1 MLFRKFKL
9 LSFLGILVLV
19 AAVTS
24 GLSYWVFTDSS
35 STDSTNQSVSG
46 SGDNH
51 PAQSDGIF
59 ENYSFSKGELG
70 DKYEFYF
77 FPSTL
82 YLELYSN
89 GYEHPEDV
97 FGYNEVQLDD
107 NGNAIINDN
116 GLAKYEVI
124 GDDDDEKE
132 HKIGLYLN
140 KIYMEHRI
148 AQKDN
153 YFGGEYY
160 RPNNW
165 EDAVLEDVVINYD
178 YDMSESDYGTP
189 ATDENSGI
197 TYYYKPALG
206 EAAGG
211 PFFGYSGNTQNRYWL
226 KTEQVSTY
234 YDFLT
239 NSDVINNYSY
249 YLNKDAQIS
258 ETNGYQLFESYDM
271 DNKDFVS
278 KNSSYEYAFFFFF
291 EQDPDGQLGINMDL
305 KSAFV
310 EISNADTNIGRFGK
324 RRQYRNDRLGF
335 WHGLYDLDDPNNS
348 GVLKNQGFGSRY
360 LPIKLTVTG
369 SLNPNQLKHVL
380 PPVMTSASDA
390 YSFFNFYSN
399 VWVYTDPKTGEAPYT
414 TSQDGFTNKAQSSI
428 FDIMKNPSLY
438 ATQEIRDGTTVNV
451 IRLYPLFSSGSNDIG
466 GENMDFVRVAYDY
479 YDNYSGLDKII
490 AETAMTYS
498 TDQIILSNDN
508 NKRLKYLI
516 LNNVYL
522 ESGKYKSIQFN
533 IGIRGLGGSYPSHK
547 LASQYSN
554 DSGTI
559 YEGAI
564 DKIISIYGEGYY
576 TFYMVLKY
584 PESDYGSIQ
593 GDLVG
598 DKKNIITNSEG
609 NGASGTFFNTLNRK
623 NLIYSS
629 TTSDGL
635 IFNNAYSSDTDTDP
649 TFCDI
654 NYKQHPQGDDSY
666 YLYRPALLMFEK
678 VTSLKMI
685 TNVPIP
691 DNDNFTWS
699 EIDDTINSVYDT
711 SKTLIN
717 ASGVY
722 KATEDD
728 FNNDGAKF
736 SPADKIDLTVNNPY
750 IYVIQNVDFRYV
762 NSLYFQIRLGDH
774 YVDNAMTI
782 VTEVPK
788 EQDQYIA
795 FKYGKDQ
802 EGKDLYTIFASQSS
816 LFSSKDNYFIQDVTR
831 TSKDGVQRQGL
842 KLKDTYAKGVYDIM
856 LVGSSVEGNKYTFY
870 MYINRHKLDFIK
882 IFDENPGMTN
892 VINGVTY
899 NANFVNHYNS
909 NTKANL
915 IWQNNFYIGEV
926 LTSSS
931 TGSKGEGSEKLTILE
946 AIEKSIETSIGPNT
960 TDLFALKDAVTQQA
974 IAYYKNGVLYGT
986 NGDTSDGK
994 SIDLFTLLK
1003 NYVLYIEE
1011 VGNAESGT
1019 TTEGYGEGVIT
1030 PPTQNS

>member
-24 GLSYWVFTDSS
+24 GLSYWAFTDSS
-35 STDSTNQSVSG
+35 SADSTNQSVSG
-46 SGDNH
+46 SGENH
-51 PAQSDGIF
+51 PALSDGIF
-59 ENYSFSKGELG
+59 ENYSFSNGELG

-89 GYEHPEDV
+89 GYLHPEDV
-97 FGYNEVQLDD
+97 FGYNEVQFDD
-107 NGNAIINDN
+107 NDNAIINDN

-124 GDDDDEKE
+124 GDDKDEKE
-132 HKIGLYLN
+132 
-140 KIYMEHRI
+140 EHRTGL
-148 AQKDN
+148 D
-153 YFGGEYY
+153 
-160 RPNNW
+160 
-165 EDAVLEDVVINYD
+165 
-178 YDMSESDYGTP
+178 
-189 ATDENSGI
+189 
-197 TYYYKPALG
+197 
-206 EAAGG
+206 
-211 PFFGYSGNTQNRYWL
+211 GYSLQSGE
-226 KTEQVSTY
+226 KVSVSTY
-234 YDFLT
+234 YEFLT
-239 NSDVINNYSY
+239 NNHVINNDSY
-249 YLNKDAQIS
+249 YLNKNAQIS
-258 ETNGYQLFESYDM
+258 KDKGYQLFEDYDKRN
-271 DNKDFVS
+271 NKFVS
-278 KNSSYEYAFFFFF
+278 KNPSYEYAFSPVYK
-291 EQDPDGQLGINMDL
+291 QDADSQLGINMDL
-305 KSAFV
+305 KSAFDDIT
-310 EISNADTNIGRFGK
+310 ETDGMFGK

-335 WHGLYDLDDPNNS
+335 WHGLYDLDDPNNLGEL
-348 GVLKNQGFGSRY
+348 GVPKNQGFGSRY

-380 PPVMTSASDA
+380 PPVMTSASDENS
-390 YSFFNFYSN
+390 YFNFYSN
-399 VWVYTDPKTGEAPYT
+399 VWVYTDPETDEKPYT
-414 TSQDGFTNKAQSSI
+414 TSRDGFTNKAQSKI

-438 ATQEIRDGTTVNV
+438 AMQEKRKDGTTVNV

-466 GENMDFVRVAYDY
+466 DEGLDFVRVAYDY

-490 AETAMTYS
+490 AETPMTYS
-498 TDQIILSNDN
+498 TDEINISTNR
-508 NKRLKYLI
+508 RLKYLI

-533 IGIRGLGGSYPSHK
+533 IGIRGLGGSYKSHK
-547 LASQYSN
+547 LASQQYTN

-564 DKIISIYGEGYY
+564 DEIVSYYGEGYY

-584 PESDYGSIQ
+584 PRWGSCTQ
-593 GDLVG
+593 GELVG
-598 DKKNIITNSEG
+598 KMKDTITNSGG

-635 IFNNAYSSDTDTDP
+635 DFSSEYSSDTDS

-654 NYKQHPQGDDSY
+654 NYAQEEKDWPHRSH
-666 YLYRPALLMFEK
+666 YRPALLMFEK

-691 DNDNFTWS
+691 DNNNFTWS

-722 KATEDD
+722 EATIDD
-728 FNNDGAKF
+728 FNNDGETF
-736 SPADKIDLTVNNPY
+736 SSTGKTDLTLNNPY

-774 YVDNAMTI
+774 YVNDAMTI
-782 VTEVPK
+782 HTEGTK
-788 EQDQYIA
+788 NHYIA

-802 EGKDLYTIFASQSS
+802 NGKDLYTIFASQSS
-816 LFSSKDNYFIQDVTR
+816 LFTSEDNYFIQNATVSD
-831 TSKDGVQRQGL
+831 KDGVPRQGL

-856 LVGSSVEGNKYTFY
+856 LVSSSVEDNKYVFN
-870 MYINRHKLDFIK
+870 MYINRHKLGFVK
-882 IFDENPGMTN
+882 IFDKYPGTTN
-892 VINGVTY
+892 VINGAPY
-899 NANFVNHYNS
+899 DAEFVNHYDS
-909 NTKANL
+909 NTEAKL

-931 TGSKGEGSEKLTILE
+931 KGDGSEKRTILD
-946 AIEKSIETSIGPNT
+946 AIKTSIDSNT
-960 TDLFALKDAVTQQA
+960 TDLFALKDAVTKKA

-986 NGDTSDGK
+986 NGNTSDYK

-1003 NYVLYIEE
+1003 NYVLYIE
-1011 VGNAESGT
+1011 
-1019 TTEGYGEGVIT
+1019 
-1030 PPTQNS
+1030 PMPTSN

>member
-35 STDSTNQSVSG
+35 STNSTNQSVGG

-51 PAQSDGIF
+51 PAKSDGIF

-89 GYEHPEDV
+89 GDTPPEDV

-124 GDDDDEKE
+124 GDDPDEKE
-132 HKIGLYLN
+132 HRKGLYLS
-140 KIYMEHRI
+140 KINQQHRR
-148 AQKDN
+148 A
-153 YFGGEYY
+153 EYNFLSREWY
-160 RPNNW
+160 WPNRW
-165 EDAVLEDVVINYD
+165 EDDGPVKDVVYN
-178 YDMSESDYGTP
+178 MSKYGEAVP
-189 ATDENSGI
+189 DESGI
-197 TYYYKPALG
+197 TYYYPDRYQV
-206 EAAGG
+206 AGG
-211 PFFGYSGNTQNRYWL
+211 NFWDGGNTQYRYYF
-226 KTEQVSTY
+226 KTGEQVWTY

-239 NSDVINNYSY
+239 NDDVINNVSY
-249 YLNKDAQIS
+249 YLNRDAQIDD
-258 ETNGYQLFESYDM
+258 YQLFESYAH
-271 DNKDFVS
+271 
-278 KNSSYEYAFFFFF
+278 AFSPVYG
-291 EQDPDGQLGINMDL
+291 QDADGPLGINMDL
-305 KSAFV
+305 KSAFAD
-310 EISNADTNIGRFGK
+310 ISNKDTNNMYGK

-335 WHGLYDLDDPNNS
+335 WHGLYDLNDPNNFE
-348 GVLKNQGFGSRY
+348 VPKNQGFGSRY

-390 YSFFNFYSN
+390 NSYFNFYSN
-399 VWVYTDPKTGEAPYT
+399 VWVYTDPETGDKPYT
-414 TSQDGFTNKAQSSI
+414 TSRDGFTNKAQSSI

-438 ATQEIRDGTTVNV
+438 ATQETRKDGTTVNV

-466 GENMDFVRVAYDY
+466 GENLDFVRVAYDY

-498 TDQIILSNDN
+498 KEEIILSNEN
-508 NKRLKYLI
+508 RRLKYLI

-533 IGIRGLGGSYPSHK
+533 IGIRGLGVSEQSHK
-547 LASQYSN
+547 LASQDSN
-554 DSGTI
+554 DSGAI

-564 DKIISIYGEGYY
+564 DEIISIYGEGYY

-584 PESDYGSIQ
+584 PKSGNGSIQ
-593 GDLVG
+593 DDLVG
-598 DKKNIITNSEG
+598 DIKNTITNSKG
-609 NGASGTFFNTLNRK
+609 NGESGTFFNTLNRK

-629 TTSDGL
+629 TTSNGL
-635 IFNNAYSSDTDTDP
+635 TFSSAYSSNTNS

-654 NYKQHPQGDDSY
+654 NYKPQDHDK
-666 YLYRPALLMFEK
+666 YRPALLMFEK

-691 DNDNFTWS
+691 DNNNFTWS

-722 KATEDD
+722 KATEND
-728 FNNDGAKF
+728 FNNAGETF
-736 SPADKIDLTVNNPY
+736 SSAYKTDLTLNNPY

-774 YVDNAMTI
+774 YVDDAMTI

-788 EQDQYIA
+788 DQDQYIA

-802 EGKDLYTIFASQSS
+802 NGKDLYTIFASQSS
-816 LFSSKDNYFIQDVTR
+816 LFSSKDNYFIQNATR
-831 TSKDGVQRQGL
+831 TAKDGVQREGL

-856 LVGSSVEGNKYTFY
+856 LVGSSVEDNKYIFN

-882 IFDENPGMTN
+882 IFDKDPGMTN

-899 NANFVNHYNS
+899 DDTYFVNHYNS
-909 NTKANL
+909 NTDANL

-931 TGSKGEGSEKLTILE
+931 TGSTGDESEKLTILE
-946 AIEKSIETSIGPNT
+946 AITRSIGTDT
-960 TDLFALKDAVTQQA
+960 TDLFALKDAVTRQA
-974 IAYYKNGVLYGT
+974 IAYYQNGVLYGT
-986 NGDTSDGK
+986 NGNTSDK
-994 SIDLFTLLK
+994 PIDLFTLLK
-1003 NYVLYIEE
+1003 NYVLYIEPM
-1011 VGNAESGT
+1011 T
-1019 TTEGYGEGVIT
+1019 TS
-1030 PPTQNS
+1030 N

>member
-24 GLSYWVFTDSS
+24 GLSYWVFADSS
-35 STDSTNQSVSG
+35 STVSTNQSVGG
-46 SGDNH
+46 SGENH

-59 ENYSFSKGELG
+59 ENYSFSNGELG

-89 GYEHPEDV
+89 VCKQPENV
-97 FGYNEVQLDD
+97 FGYNEVQFDD

-132 HKIGLYLN
+132 
-140 KIYMEHRI
+140 EHR
-148 AQKDN
+148 KGLD
-153 YFGGEYY
+153 
-160 RPNNW
+160 R
-165 EDAVLEDVVINYD
+165 
-178 YDMSESDYGTP
+178 
-189 ATDENSGI
+189 
-197 TYYYKPALG
+197 
-206 EAAGG
+206 
-211 PFFGYSGNTQNRYWL
+211 YSLQTG
-226 KTEQVSTY
+226 EQVSASTY
-234 YDFLT
+234 YEFLT
-239 NSDVINNYSY
+239 NNHVINNDSY
-249 YLNKDAQIS
+249 YLNRNAQIYKPY
-258 ETNGYQLFESYDM
+258 GYQLFED
-271 DNKDFVS
+271 KDRENNFNS
-278 KNSSYEYAFFFFF
+278 KYSTEYAFSPVYG
-291 EQDPDGQLGINMDL
+291 EDADSQLGINMDL
-305 KSAFV
+305 ESAFG
-310 EISNADTNIGRFGK
+310 IINADYDGRFGK

-335 WHGLYDLDDPNNS
+335 WHGLYDLDDPNNL
-348 GVLKNQGFGSRY
+348 GVPKNLGLGSRY

-390 YSFFNFYSN
+390 DSYFNFYSN
-399 VWVYTDPKTGEAPYT
+399 VWVYTDPNTGDKPYKTSRA
-414 TSQDGFTNKAQSSI
+414 GFTNKAQSSI

-438 ATQEIRDGTTVNV
+438 AMQETRDGTTVNV

-466 GENMDFVRVAYDY
+466 DEGLDFVRVAYDY

-490 AETAMTYS
+490 AETPMTYS
-498 TDQIILSNDN
+498 TDEINISSNR
-508 NKRLKYLI
+508 RLKYLI

-522 ESGKYKSIQFN
+522 ESGKYESIQFN
-533 IGIRGLGGSYPSHK
+533 IGIRGLGGSHQSHK

-554 DSGTI
+554 DSSGTI
-559 YEGAI
+559 YKGAI
-564 DKIISIYGEGYY
+564 DEIISNYGEGYY

-584 PESDYGSIQ
+584 PRWGSCTQ
-593 GDLVG
+593 GELVG
-598 DKKNIITNSEG
+598 DVKNEITNSDGVSE
-609 NGASGTFFNTLNRK
+609 TFFNTLNRK

-629 TTSDGL
+629 TDRDGL
-635 IFNNAYSSDTDTDP
+635 TFRSKYSSDTDS

-654 NYKQHPQGDDSY
+654 NYEQEEKDWPHRSH
-666 YLYRPALLMFEK
+666 YRPALLMFEK

-691 DNDNFTWS
+691 DNNNFTWS

-722 KATEDD
+722 EATVND
-728 FNNDGAKF
+728 FNNDGENF
-736 SPADKIDLTVNNPY
+736 SSTDKTDLTLNNPY

-774 YVDNAMTI
+774 YVYDAMTI
-782 VTEVPK
+782 RTDGPK
-788 EQDQYIA
+788 NHYIA

-802 EGKDLYTIFASQSS
+802 NGKDLYTIFASQSS
-816 LFSSKDNYFIQDVTR
+816 LFTSEDNYFIQNATVSD
-831 TSKDGVQRQGL
+831 KDDVQRQGL

-856 LVGSSVEGNKYTFY
+856 LVSSSVKDNKYVFN
-870 MYINRHKLDFIK
+870 MYINRHKLGFVK
-882 IFDENPGMTN
+882 IFDQYPGTTKK
-892 VINGVTY
+892 INGVPY
-899 NANFVNHYNS
+899 DAEFVNHYNGS
-909 NTKANL
+909 TEATL

-931 TGSKGEGSEKLTILE
+931 TGDGSQKQTILG
-946 AIEKSIETSIGPNT
+946 AIKTSTVTNT
-960 TDLFALKDAVTQQA
+960 TDLFALKDAVTKEA

-986 NGDTSDGK
+986 NGNTNGNK

-1003 NYVLYIEE
+1003 NYVLYIEK
-1011 VGNAESGT
+1011 VPSAESGT
-1019 TTEGYGEGVIT
+1019 TTEGDGEGVIT

>member
-1 MLFRKFKL
+1 MFFRKFKL

-24 GLSYWVFTDSS
+24 GLSYWAFTDSS
-35 STDSTNQSVSG
+35 SADSTNQSVSG
-46 SGDNH
+46 GGENH
-51 PAQSDGIF
+51 PAKSDGIF
-59 ENYSFSKGELG
+59 ENYSFSNGELG

-89 GYEHPEDV
+89 VCKQPEDV
-97 FGYNEVQLDD
+97 FGYNEVQFDD

-124 GDDDDEKE
+124 GDEKDEKE
-132 HKIGLYLN
+132 HRIGLDRYLL
-140 KIYMEHRI
+140 
-148 AQKDN
+148 QT
-153 YFGGEYY
+153 G
-160 RPNNW
+160 
-165 EDAVLEDVVINYD
+165 
-178 YDMSESDYGTP
+178 
-189 ATDENSGI
+189 
-197 TYYYKPALG
+197 
-206 EAAGG
+206 
-211 PFFGYSGNTQNRYWL
+211 
-226 KTEQVSTY
+226 EQVSASTY
-234 YDFLT
+234 YEFLT
-239 NSDVINNYSY
+239 NNHVINNDSY
-249 YLNKDAQIS
+249 YLNRDAQIS
-258 ETNGYQLFESYDM
+258 KDKGYQLFEDHDKRNSE
-271 DNKDFVS
+271 FES
-278 KNSSYEYAFFFFF
+278 KNQSYEYAFSPVYGK
-291 EQDPDGQLGINMDL
+291 EADGQLGINMDL
-305 KSAFV
+305 ESAFV
-310 EISNADTNIGRFGK
+310 DITETDGMYGK

-348 GVLKNQGFGSRY
+348 GVSKNQGLGSRY

-390 YSFFNFYSN
+390 ASYFNFYSN
-399 VWVYTDPKTGEAPYT
+399 VWVYTDPETGEKPYT
-414 TSQDGFTNKAQSSI
+414 TSRDGFTNKAQSSI

-438 ATQEIRDGTTVNV
+438 AMKETRKDGTIVNV

-466 GENMDFVRVAYDY
+466 GEGLDFVRVAYDY

-490 AETAMTYS
+490 AETPMTYS
-498 TDQIILSNDN
+498 TDKINISWDR
-508 NKRLKYLI
+508 RLNYLI

-533 IGIRGLGGSYPSHK
+533 IGIRGLNGSYQSHK
-547 LASQYSN
+547 LASQQKTN

-564 DKIISIYGEGYY
+564 DKIISDYGEGYY

-584 PESDYGSIQ
+584 PKNGNGSFIRRE
-593 GDLVG
+593 LVG
-598 DKKNIITNSEG
+598 DRKNTITNSDGTGE
-609 NGASGTFFNTLNRK
+609 SGTFFNTLNRK

-629 TTSDGL
+629 TDSDGL
-635 IFNNAYSSDTDTDP
+635 TFSNAYSSDTDS

-654 NYKQHPQGDDSY
+654 SY
-666 YLYRPALLMFEK
+666 EQQYRYRPALLMFEK

-691 DNDNFTWS
+691 DDKNFTWS

-711 SKTLIN
+711 SRTLIN

-722 KATEDD
+722 EATRED
-728 FNNDGAKF
+728 FNNDGENF
-736 SPADKIDLTVNNPY
+736 SSADKTDLTLNNPY

-774 YVDNAMTI
+774 YVNDAMTI
-782 VTEVPK
+782 RTEGPK
-788 EQDQYIA
+788 DHYIA

-802 EGKDLYTIFASQSS
+802 NGKDLYTIFASQSS
-816 LFSSKDNYFIQDVTR
+816 LFTSTDNYFIQNATEFD
-831 TSKDGVQRQGL
+831 KDGFPRQGL

-856 LVGSSVEGNKYTFY
+856 LVSSSVKDNKYVFN
-870 MYINRHKLDFIK
+870 MYINRHKLGFVK
-882 IFDENPGMTN
+882 IFDKYPGTTN

-899 NANFVNHYNS
+899 DDTYFVNHYDS
-909 NTKANL
+909 NAGAKL

-931 TGSKGEGSEKLTILE
+931 TGEGSGKPTILD
-946 AIEKSIETSIGPNT
+946 AINKSIGANT
-960 TDLFALKDAVTQQA
+960 TDLFALKDAVTQKA

-986 NGDTSDGK
+986 NGNTSGNK
-994 SIDLFTLLK
+994 PIDLFTLLK
-1003 NYVLYIEE
+1003 NYVLYIEI
-1011 VGNAESGT
+1011 VKSAESGT
-1019 TTEGYGEGVIT
+1019 TTEGDGEGVIT

>member
-24 GLSYWVFTDSS
+24 GLSYWAFTDSS
-35 STDSTNQSVSG
+35 SADSTNQSVSG
-46 SGDNH
+46 SGENH

-59 ENYSFSKGELG
+59 ENYSFSNGELG

-89 GYEHPEDV
+89 GYMHPEDV
-97 FGYNEVQLDD
+97 FGYNEVQFDD

-132 HKIGLYLN
+132 HRIGLDLN
-140 KIYMEHRI
+140 KIYRQYRR
-148 AQKDN
+148 AKYDPLRVKW
-153 YFGGEYY
+153 Y
-160 RPNNW
+160 RPNEW
-165 EDAVLEDVVINYD
+165 EKDGTEKDVVINYNSD
-178 YDMSESDYGTP
+178 MYMSEYYGES
-189 ATDENSGI
+189 ATDESSGI
-197 TYYYKPALG
+197 TYYYPDLYQ
-206 EAAGG
+206 AAG
-211 PFFGYSGNTQNRYWL
+211 FRETQYRYYL
-226 KTEQVSTY
+226 KTGEHVSTY
-234 YDFLT
+234 YKFLT
-239 NSDVINNYSY
+239 NNDVIKNDSY
-249 YLNKDAQIS
+249 YLNKDAQID
-258 ETNGYQLFESYDM
+258 GYQFFESYDKG
-271 DNKDFVS
+271 NNDFNS
-278 KNSSYEYAFFFFF
+278 KNQSYEYAFSPVY
-291 EQDPDGQLGINMDL
+291 EQNPDGQLGINMDL
-305 KSAFV
+305 ESAFG
-310 EISNADTNIGRFGK
+310 ISNSSNNGRFGK

-335 WHGLYDLDDPNNS
+335 WHGLYDLDDPNNNS
-348 GVLKNQGFGSRY
+348 DVLKNQGFGSRY

-380 PPVMTSASDA
+380 PPVMTSASDENS
-390 YSFFNFYSN
+390 YFNFYSN
-399 VWVYTDPKTGEAPYT
+399 VWVYTDPKTGDKPYK
-414 TSQDGFTNKAQSSI
+414 TSRDGFTNKAQSSI

-438 ATQEIRDGTTVNV
+438 ATQETREDGTTVNV

-466 GENMDFVRVAYDY
+466 GEKLDFVRVAYDY

-498 TDQIILSNDN
+498 TETISSNDN
-508 NKRLKYLI
+508 RRLKYLI

-533 IGIRGLGGSYPSHK
+533 IGIRGLGGSYESHK
-547 LASQYSN
+547 LASEYSN
-554 DSGTI
+554 SGTI

-564 DKIISIYGEGYY
+564 DKIISVYGEGYY

-593 GDLVG
+593 DVLVG
-598 DKKNIITNSEG
+598 DIKNTITNSGG

-635 IFNNAYSSDTDTDP
+635 TFSSAYSSDTDIDP

-654 NYKQHPQGDDSY
+654 NYEQKENPDDDNSKSH
-666 YLYRPALLMFEK
+666 YRPALLMFEK

-691 DNDNFTWS
+691 DNNTNFTWD

-722 KATEDD
+722 KATQND

-816 LFSSKDNYFIQDVTR
+816 LFASKDDYFIQNATV
-831 TSKDGVQRQGL
+831 TSKEDVQRQGL

-856 LVGSSVEGNKYTFY
+856 LVGSSVEDNRYVFN
-870 MYINRHKLDFIK
+870 MYINRHKLDFVK
-882 IFDENPGMTN
+882 IFDKDPGLTN
-892 VINGVTY
+892 EINGVPY
-899 NANFVNHYNS
+899 EADFVNHYNGS
-909 NTKANL
+909 TEANL

-931 TGSKGEGSEKLTILE
+931 TGDGSEKTILD
-946 AIEKSIETSIGPNT
+946 AIETSIGTNT

-974 IAYYKNGVLYGT
+974 IAYYQNGVLYGT
-986 NGDTSDGK
+986 NGNTRDDKT
-994 SIDLFTLLK
+994 IDLFTLLK
-1003 NYVLYIEE
+1003 NYVLYIEKVE
-1011 VGNAESGT
+1011 NAESGT
-1019 TTEGYGEGVIT
+1019 ATEGDGEGVIT

>member
-35 STDSTNQSVSG
+35 STDSTNQSVG
-46 SGDNH
+46 GGGENH

-82 YLELYSN
+82 YLELYSS
-89 GYEHPEDV
+89 GYQHPEDV

-124 GDDDDEKE
+124 GDDEDEKE
-132 HKIGLYLN
+132 
-140 KIYMEHRI
+140 EHR
-148 AQKDN
+148 KGLD
-153 YFGGEYY
+153 
-160 RPNNW
+160 
-165 EDAVLEDVVINYD
+165 
-178 YDMSESDYGTP
+178 
-189 ATDENSGI
+189 
-197 TYYYKPALG
+197 
-206 EAAGG
+206 
-211 PFFGYSGNTQNRYWL
+211 GYLL
-226 KTEQVSTY
+226 KTGEQVSTSTY

-239 NSDVINNYSY
+239 NIDVINNDSY
-249 YLNKDAQIS
+249 YLNKNAQI
-258 ETNGYQLFESYDM
+258 NGYQEFED
-271 DNKDFVS
+271 KDKVNNIFDS
-278 KNSSYEYAFFFFF
+278 KNPSYEYAFSPVY

-305 KSAFV
+305 ESAFGIDNT
-310 EISNADTNIGRFGK
+310 ETNGRFGK

-348 GVLKNQGFGSRY
+348 GVPKNQGFGSRY

-390 YSFFNFYSN
+390 NSYFNFYSN
-399 VWVYTDPKTGEAPYT
+399 VWVYTDPQTGGKPYT
-414 TSQDGFTNKAQSSI
+414 TSRDGFTNKAQSSI

-438 ATQEIRDGTTVNV
+438 AMQETRDGTTVNV

-466 GENMDFVRVAYDY
+466 NEGLDFVRVAYDY

-498 TDQIILSNDN
+498 TDEIDLSYRR
-508 NKRLKYLI
+508 RLKYLI

-533 IGIRGLGGSYPSHK
+533 IGMRGLGGSYQSHK
-547 LASQYSN
+547 LASQYSD
-554 DSGTI
+554 DSDTI

-564 DKIISIYGEGYY
+564 DEIISIYGEGYY

-584 PESDYGSIQ
+584 PRWHNGSIS
-593 GDLVG
+593 DELVG
-598 DKKNIITNSEG
+598 NMKDTITNSGG

-629 TTSDGL
+629 TTKDGL
-635 IFNNAYSSDTDTDP
+635 KFSSKYSSNTDS

-654 NYKQHPQGDDSY
+654 NYQQQDHDS
-666 YLYRPALLMFEK
+666 YRPALLMFEK

-691 DNDNFTWS
+691 DNNNFTWS

-717 ASGVY
+717 AGGVY
-722 KATEDD
+722 EARRDD
-728 FNNDGAKF
+728 FDNDGEGF
-736 SPADKIDLTVNNPY
+736 SSTDKTDLTLNNPY

-774 YVDNAMTI
+774 YVNDAMTI

-788 EQDQYIA
+788 DQDQYIA

-802 EGKDLYTIFASQSS
+802 NGIDLYTIFASQSS
-816 LFSSKDNYFIQDVTR
+816 LFTSKDNYFIQNATVSD
-831 TSKDGVQRQGL
+831 KDGVPRQGL

-856 LVGSSVEGNKYTFY
+856 LVGSSVEDNRYVFN
-870 MYINRHKLDFIK
+870 MYINRHKLDFVK
-882 IFDENPGMTN
+882 IFNQNPGTTKE
-892 VINGVTY
+892 INGVPY
-899 NANFVNHYNS
+899 GADFVNHYNGS
-909 NTKANL
+909 TKATL

-931 TGSKGEGSEKLTILE
+931 TGDGGDGSEKLTILE
-946 AIEKSIETSIGPNT
+946 AITKSIDPNT
-960 TDLFALKDAVTQQA
+960 TDLFALKDAVTHQA
-974 IAYYKNGVLYGT
+974 IAYYQNGVLYGT
-986 NGDTSDGK
+986 NGNTSDGK
-994 SIDLFTLLK
+994 PIDLFTLLK
-1003 NYVLYIEE
+1003 NYVLYIEKAE
-1011 VGNAESGT
+1011 SAESGT
-1019 TTEGYGEGVIT
+1019 TTEGDGEGVIT

>member
-24 GLSYWVFTDSS
+24 GLSYWAFTDSS
-35 STDSTNQSVSG
+35 SAYSTNQSVGG
-46 SGDNH
+46 SGENH

-82 YLELYSN
+82 YLELYSKD
-89 GYEHPEDV
+89 YKKPEDV
-97 FGYNEVQLDD
+97 FGYNEVQFDD

-124 GDDDDEKE
+124 GDDEDEKE
-132 HKIGLYLN
+132 HRTGL
-140 KIYMEHRI
+140 
-148 AQKDN
+148 D
-153 YFGGEYY
+153 
-160 RPNNW
+160 
-165 EDAVLEDVVINYD
+165 
-178 YDMSESDYGTP
+178 
-189 ATDENSGI
+189 
-197 TYYYKPALG
+197 
-206 EAAGG
+206 
-211 PFFGYSGNTQNRYWL
+211 GYSLQSGE
-226 KTEQVSTY
+226 KVSVSTY
-234 YDFLT
+234 YKFLT
-239 NSDVINNYSY
+239 NDHVINNDSY
-249 YLNKDAQIS
+249 YLNKNAQIS
-258 ETNGYQLFESYDM
+258 KDKGYQLFEDH
-271 DNKDFVS
+271 DKRNNKFVS
-278 KNSSYEYAFFFFF
+278 KNPSYKYAFSPVY
-291 EQDPDGQLGINMDL
+291 EQDADSQLGINMDL
-305 KSAFV
+305 ESAFDDIT
-310 EISNADTNIGRFGK
+310 ETDGMFGK

-335 WHGLYDLDDPNNS
+335 WHGLYDLDDPNNLGEL
-348 GVLKNQGFGSRY
+348 GVPKNQGFGSRY

-390 YSFFNFYSN
+390 ASYFNFYSN
-399 VWVYTDPKTGEAPYT
+399 VWVYTDPKTGDEPYK
-414 TSQDGFTNKAQSSI
+414 TSKDGFTNKAQSSI

-438 ATQEIRDGTTVNV
+438 AVQEKRKDGTTVNV

-466 GENMDFVRVAYDY
+466 DEGLDFVRVAYDY
-479 YDNYSGLDKII
+479 YDNYNGLDKII
-490 AETAMTYS
+490 AETPMTYS
-498 TDQIILSNDN
+498 TDAIDYSFNR
-508 NKRLKYLI
+508 RLNYLI

-533 IGIRGLGGSYPSHK
+533 IGIRDCLNGSYQSHK

-554 DSGTI
+554 DSDTI

-564 DKIISIYGEGYY
+564 DEIISAYGEGYY

-584 PESDYGSIQ
+584 PSLFNVSQRRE
-593 GDLVG
+593 LVG
-598 DKKNIITNSEG
+598 DIKNDITNS
-609 NGASGTFFNTLNRK
+609 NGESETFFNTLNRK

-635 IFNNAYSSDTDTDP
+635 DFSSEYRGTYSIDTNL

-654 NYKQHPQGDDSY
+654 NYKQQDHDS
-666 YLYRPALLMFEK
+666 YRPALLMFEK

-691 DNDNFTWS
+691 DDKNFTWS

-722 KATEDD
+722 EATPDD
-728 FNNDGAKF
+728 FDNDGENF
-736 SPADKIDLTVNNPY
+736 SSADKTDLTLNNPY

-774 YVDNAMTI
+774 YVYDAMKI

-788 EQDQYIA
+788 DQYIA

-802 EGKDLYTIFASQSS
+802 NGKDLYTIFASQSS
-816 LFSSKDNYFIQDVTR
+816 LFTSQDNYFIQNATVSD
-831 TSKDGVQRQGL
+831 KDDVQRQGL

-856 LVGSSVEGNKYTFY
+856 LVSSSVEDNKYVFN
-870 MYINRHKLDFIK
+870 MYINRHKLDFVK
-882 IFDENPGMTN
+882 IFDQYPGTTN
-892 VINGVTY
+892 VINGVHY
-899 NANFVNHYNS
+899 DAEFVNHYNGS
-909 NTKANL
+909 TEANL

-931 TGSKGEGSEKLTILE
+931 TGDGSEKLTILD
-946 AIEKSIETSIGPNT
+946 AIETSPVTNT
-960 TDLFALKDAVTQQA
+960 TDLFALKDAVTREA

-986 NGDTSDGK
+986 NNENTSGDK

-1003 NYVLYIEE
+1003 NYVLYIEK
-1011 VGNAESGT
+1011 VPSAESGT
-1019 TTEGYGEGVIT
+1019 TTEADVKVL
-1030 PPTQNS
+1030 

>member
-9 LSFLGILVLV
+9 LSFLGVLVLV

-46 SGDNH
+46 SGENH

-89 GYEHPEDV
+89 GYEQPEDV

-124 GDDDDEKE
+124 GDDKDEEE
-132 HKIGLYLN
+132 HRIGLNLN
-140 KIYMEHRI
+140 KIYEQHRT
-148 AQKDN
+148 A
-153 YFGGEYY
+153 EYHLRDGWY

-165 EDAVLEDVVINYD
+165 EGGGSAKDVVINDD
-178 YDMSESDYGTP
+178 YDMTEYGTL
-189 ATDENSGI
+189 ATDG
-197 TYYYKPALG
+197 YYYDPKIG
-206 EAAGG
+206 TTAGG
-211 PFFGYSGNTQNRYWL
+211 SWFNGDTQNRYWL
-226 KTEQVSTY
+226 ETEQVFTY

-239 NSDVINNYSY
+239 NSDVINNDSY

-258 ETNGYQLFESYDM
+258 ETYGYQLFES
-271 DNKDFVS
+271 KDKVNNTFDS
-278 KNSSYEYAFFFFF
+278 KNSSYEYAFSPVYG
-291 EQDPDGQLGINMDL
+291 QDPDRQLGINMDL
-305 KSAFV
+305 ESAFG
-310 EISNADTNIGRFGK
+310 ISNTETNGRFGK

-348 GVLKNQGFGSRY
+348 GVPKNQGYGSRY

-380 PPVMTSASDA
+380 PPVMTSASDDA
-390 YSFFNFYSN
+390 SYFNFYSN
-399 VWVYTDPKTGEAPYT
+399 VWVYTDPETDTAPYT
-414 TSQDGFTNKAQSSI
+414 TSKDGFTNKAQASI

-438 ATQEIRDGTTVNV
+438 ATQETREDGTTVNV

-466 GENMDFVRVAYDY
+466 GEKLDFVRVAYDY

-490 AETAMTYS
+490 AETPMTYS
-498 TDQIILSNDN
+498 TDEIILSNN
-508 NKRLKYLI
+508 RRLKYLI

-533 IGIRGLGGSYPSHK
+533 IGIRGLGGSYQSHK
-547 LASQYSN
+547 LASQNSN

-559 YEGAI
+559 YGGAI
-564 DKIISIYGEGYY
+564 DQIISIYGEGYY

-584 PESDYGSIQ
+584 PESGNGSIQ
-593 GDLVG
+593 GELVG
-598 DKKNIITNSEG
+598 DIKDTITNSEG

-629 TTSDGL
+629 TTSEGL
-635 IFNNAYSSDTDTDP
+635 TFSSTYSYDTDS

-654 NYKQHPQGDDSY
+654 NYQQQDHDS
-666 YLYRPALLMFEK
+666 YRPALLMFEK

-691 DNDNFTWS
+691 DNNNFTWS

-722 KATEDD
+722 EARIED
-728 FNNDGAKF
+728 FNNDGENF
-736 SPADKIDLTVNNPY
+736 SSADKIDLTLNNPY

-774 YVDNAMTI
+774 YVNDAMTI
-782 VTEVPK
+782 RTQVP
-788 EQDQYIA
+788 ENQDQYIA

-802 EGKDLYTIFASQSS
+802 NGKDLYTIFASQSS
-816 LFSSKDNYFIQDVTR
+816 LFPSKDNYFIQNATAI
-831 TSKDGVQRQGL
+831 SKDGVERQGL

-856 LVGSSVEGNKYTFY
+856 LVGSSVEDNKYVFN
-870 MYINRHKLDFIK
+870 MYINRHKLDFVK
-882 IFDENPGMTN
+882 IFDKNPGMTN

-899 NANFVNHYNS
+899 DANFVNHYNS
-909 NTKANL
+909 NTEANL

-931 TGSKGEGSEKLTILE
+931 TGDGSEKLTILD
-946 AIEKSIETSIGPNT
+946 AIKKSNVINT
-960 TDLFALKDAVTQQA
+960 TDLFALKDAVTHEA
-974 IAYYKNGVLYGT
+974 IAYYQNDVLYGT
-986 NGDTSDGK
+986 NGNTSDGK
-994 SIDLFTLLK
+994 PIDLFTLLK
-1003 NYVLYIEE
+1003 NYVLYIEKAE
-1011 VGNAESGT
+1011 SAESGT
-1019 TTEGYGEGVIT
+1019 TTEGDGEGVIT

>member
-35 STDSTNQSVSG
+35 SADSTNQSVGG

-82 YLELYSN
+82 YLELYSKVN
-89 GYEHPEDV
+89 KHPEDV

-124 GDDDDEKE
+124 GDDEDEKE
-132 HKIGLYLN
+132 HRIGLYLN
-140 KIYMEHRI
+140 KICRQYRI
-148 AQKDN
+148 AELSWR
-153 YFGGEYY
+153 GWY
-160 RPNNW
+160 RPDSW
-165 EDAVLEDVVINYD
+165 ENDDHVEDVAINYN
-178 YDMSESDYGTP
+178 YDKFEYWDDV
-189 ATDENSGI
+189 TDEISGI
-197 TYYYKPALG
+197 TYYYPDLYQ
-206 EAAGG
+206 EADGNIWDG
-211 PFFGYSGNTQNRYWL
+211 GNTQYRYYL
-226 KTEQVSTY
+226 ETDEQVKVSTY

-239 NSDVINNYSY
+239 NNDVINSYSY
-249 YLNKDAQIS
+249 YLNKDAQIDD
-258 ETNGYQLFESYDM
+258 YQLFE
-271 DNKDFVS
+271 N
-278 KNSSYEYAFFFFF
+278 YANAFSPVYG
-291 EQDPDGQLGINMDL
+291 EDADGPLGINMDL
-305 KSAFV
+305 KSAFAD
-310 EISNADTNIGRFGK
+310 ISNKDTNNMYGK

-335 WHGLYDLDDPNNS
+335 WHGLYDLDDPKNS
-348 GVLKNQGFGSRY
+348 GVPKNQGFGSRY

-390 YSFFNFYSN
+390 NSYFNFYSN
-399 VWVYTDPKTGEAPYT
+399 VWVYTDPKTGKAPYT
-414 TSQDGFTNKAQSSI
+414 TSQNGFTNKAQDSI

-438 ATQEIRDGTTVNV
+438 ATQETREDGTTVNV

-466 GENMDFVRVAYDY
+466 GENLDFVRVAYDY

-498 TDQIILSNDN
+498 TEQITLSNN
-508 NKRLKYLI
+508 RRLKYLI

-533 IGIRGLGGSYPSHK
+533 IGIRGLGRSDQSHI
-547 LASQYSN
+547 LASQQYTN

-564 DKIISIYGEGYY
+564 DKIISDYGEGYY

-584 PESDYGSIQ
+584 PESGNESIQ
-593 GDLVG
+593 GELVG
-598 DKKNIITNSEG
+598 DIKNKITNSDG
-609 NGASGTFFNTLNRK
+609 NGADETFFNTLNRK

-629 TTSDGL
+629 TTSNGL
-635 IFNNAYSSDTDTDP
+635 EFSSAYSDDTTS

-654 NYKQHPQGDDSY
+654 NYQPQGHDS
-666 YLYRPALLMFEK
+666 YRPALLMFEK

-691 DNDNFTWS
+691 DNNTNFTWD

-722 KATEDD
+722 KATQND

-774 YVDNAMTI
+774 YVDNAMKI
-782 VTEVPK
+782 VTKVP
-788 EQDQYIA
+788 EDQDQYIA

-802 EGKDLYTIFASQSS
+802 DGKDLYTIFASQSS
-816 LFSSKDNYFIQDVTR
+816 LFPSEDNYFIQNATAI
-831 TSKDGVQRQGL
+831 SKDGLQREGL

-856 LVGSSVEGNKYTFY
+856 LVGSSVEDNRYVFN

-882 IFDENPGMTN
+882 IFDKYPGLTN
-892 VINGVTY
+892 EINGVPY
-899 NANFVNHYNS
+899 EAYFVNHYNS
-909 NTKANL
+909 NTEANL

-931 TGSKGEGSEKLTILE
+931 TGSTGDESEKLTILE
-946 AIEKSIETSIGPNT
+946 AITRSIGTDT

-986 NGDTSDGK
+986 NGNTSDGK

-1003 NYVLYIEE
+1003 NYVLYIEKVE
-1011 VGNAESGT
+1011 SAESGT
-1019 TTEGYGEGVIT
+1019 TTEGDGEGI
-1030 PPTQNS
+1030 

>member
-1 MLFRKFKL
+1 MFFRKFKL

-24 GLSYWVFTDSS
+24 GLSYWAFTDSS
-35 STDSTNQSVSG
+35 SVGSTNQSVSG
-46 SGDNH
+46 SGENH

-59 ENYSFSKGELG
+59 ENYSFSNGELG

-89 GYEHPEDV
+89 GHKQPEDV
-97 FGYNEVQLDD
+97 FGYNEVQFDD

-124 GDDDDEKE
+124 GDDKDEKE
-132 HKIGLYLN
+132 EHGKGLDRYSL
-140 KIYMEHRI
+140 
-148 AQKDN
+148 QT
-153 YFGGEYY
+153 GEQ
-160 RPNNW
+160 
-165 EDAVLEDVVINYD
+165 V
-178 YDMSESDYGTP
+178 S
-189 ATDENSGI
+189 
-197 TYYYKPALG
+197 
-206 EAAGG
+206 
-211 PFFGYSGNTQNRYWL
+211 
-226 KTEQVSTY
+226 VSTY
-234 YDFLT
+234 YEFLT
-239 NSDVINNYSY
+239 NIDVINNDSY
-249 YLNKDAQIS
+249 YLNRDAQIDKPY
-258 ETNGYQLFESYDM
+258 GYQLFEDE
-271 DNKDFVS
+271 DRENNFNS
-278 KNSSYEYAFFFFF
+278 KNSIYDYAFSPVYG
-291 EQDPDGQLGINMDL
+291 QNADGQLGINMDL
-305 KSAFV
+305 ESAFG
-310 EISNADTNIGRFGK
+310 IINADYDGRFGK

-348 GVLKNQGFGSRY
+348 GVQKNQGFGSRY

-380 PPVMTSASDA
+380 PPVMTSAADGNS
-390 YSFFNFYSN
+390 YFNFYSN
-399 VWVYTDPKTGEAPYT
+399 VWVYADPKTGEAPYK
-414 TSQDGFTNKAQSSI
+414 TSKDGFTNKAQSKI

-438 ATQEIRDGTTVNV
+438 AVQEKRKDGTVVNV

-466 GENMDFVRVAYDY
+466 DENLDFVRVAYDY

-490 AETAMTYS
+490 AETPMTYS
-498 TDQIILSNDN
+498 VEEISLSNDN
-508 NKRLKYLI
+508 NRRLKYLI

-533 IGIRGLGGSYPSHK
+533 IGIRDCLNGSYKSHK

-554 DSGTI
+554 DSGT
-559 YEGAI
+559 YKGAI
-564 DKIISIYGEGYY
+564 DAIISNYGEGYY

-584 PESDYGSIQ
+584 PRRNNGSCTR
-593 GDLVG
+593 GELV
-598 DKKNIITNSEG
+598 DDIKDTITNS
-609 NGASGTFFNTLNRK
+609 NGESETFFNTLNRK

-629 TTSDGL
+629 TDSDGL
-635 IFNNAYSSDTDTDP
+635 TFNSKYSFDTDS

-654 NYKQHPQGDDSY
+654 NYKQQEKDFPYRSR
-666 YLYRPALLMFEK
+666 YRPALLMFEK

-711 SKTLIN
+711 SKTFIN

-722 KATEDD
+722 EATIDD
-728 FNNDGAKF
+728 FNNDGKNF
-736 SPADKIDLTVNNPY
+736 SSTGKADLTLNNPY

-774 YVDNAMTI
+774 YVYDAMTI
-782 VTEVPK
+782 RTEGLK
-788 EQDQYIA
+788 DQYIA
-795 FKYGKDQ
+795 YKYGKDQ
-802 EGKDLYTIFASQSS
+802 NGKDLYTIFASQSS
-816 LFSSKDNYFIQDVTR
+816 LFTSTDNYFIQNATVYD
-831 TSKDGVQRQGL
+831 KDDVQRQGL

-856 LVGSSVEGNKYTFY
+856 LVSSSVKDNKYVFN
-870 MYINRHKLDFIK
+870 MYINRHKLDFVK
-882 IFDENPGMTN
+882 IFDKYPGTTD
-892 VINGVTY
+892 VINGVSY
-899 NANFVNHYNS
+899 GADFVNHYDS
-909 NTKANL
+909 NTEANL

-931 TGSKGEGSEKLTILE
+931 KGDGSGNLTILE
-946 AIEKSIETSIGPNT
+946 AIKTCTNT
-960 TDLFALKDAVTQQA
+960 TDLFALKDAVTKEA

-986 NGDTSDGK
+986 NNGNTSNGK
-994 SIDLFTLLK
+994 PIDLFTLLK
-1003 NYVLYIEE
+1003 NYVLYIEK
-1011 VGNAESGT
+1011 VPSAESGA
-1019 TTEGYGEGVIT
+1019 TTEGDGEGVIT

>member
-46 SGDNH
+46 SGENH

-59 ENYSFSKGELG
+59 ENYSFSNSELG

-97 FGYNEVQLDD
+97 FGYNEVQFDD

-124 GDDDDEKE
+124 GDEEDEKE
-132 HKIGLYLN
+132 HRKGLYLN
-140 KIYMEHRI
+140 KIYKQHRI
-148 AQKDN
+148 ADRDSI
-153 YFGGEYY
+153 FSDWY
-160 RPNNW
+160 RPKDWVN
-165 EDAVLEDVVINYD
+165 DGPVKDVVINSN
-178 YDMSESDYGTP
+178 YDMSEYGTP
-189 ATDENSGI
+189 ATDAGI
-197 TYYYKPALG
+197 TYYYDPKKDEPASG
-206 EAAGG
+206 EWGRG
-211 PFFGYSGNTQNRYWL
+211 KTQNRYWL
-226 KTEQVSTY
+226 ETGEQVSTY

-239 NSDVINNYSY
+239 NKDVIDNDSY
-249 YLNKDAQIS
+249 YLNKGDQID
-258 ETNGYQLFESYDM
+258 GYQLFEDYDKANNTF
-271 DNKDFVS
+271 DS
-278 KNSSYEYAFFFFF
+278 KNSSYEYAFSPVYGKD
-291 EQDPDGQLGINMDL
+291 QDPDGQLGINMDL
-305 KSAFV
+305 ESAFG
-310 EISNADTNIGRFGK
+310 ISNTETNGRFGK

-348 GVLKNQGFGSRY
+348 GVPKNQGFGSRY

-390 YSFFNFYSN
+390 NSYFNFYSN
-399 VWVYTDPKTGEAPYT
+399 VWVYTDPETGEAPYT
-414 TSQDGFTNKAQSSI
+414 TSKDGFTNKAQSTI

-438 ATQEIRDGTTVNV
+438 ATQETREDGTIVNV

-466 GENMDFVRVAYDY
+466 GEGLDFVRVAYDY

-490 AETAMTYS
+490 AETPMTYS
-498 TDQIILSNDN
+498 TDEITLSNDN
-508 NKRLKYLI
+508 NKKLKYLI

-533 IGIRGLGGSYPSHK
+533 IGIRGLDGSYQSHK

-564 DKIISIYGEGYY
+564 DKIISDYGEGYY

-584 PESDYGSIQ
+584 PGSDNESLQ
-593 GDLVG
+593 GEFVG
-598 DKKNIITNSEG
+598 DRKNTITNSKG
-609 NGASGTFFNTLNRK
+609 DGASGTFFNTLNRK
-623 NLIYSS
+623 DLIYSS
-629 TTSDGL
+629 TTGDGL
-635 IFNNAYSSDTDTDP
+635 TFSNAYSDTTDTDP

-654 NYKQHPQGDDSY
+654 NYKSENHDS
-666 YLYRPALLMFEK
+666 YRPALLMFEK

-691 DNDNFTWS
+691 DNNNFTWS

-722 KATEDD
+722 EATEND
-728 FNNDGAKF
+728 FNNDGEGF
-736 SPADKIDLTVNNPY
+736 SSAHKTDLTLNNPY

-774 YVDNAMTI
+774 YVNDAMTI
-782 VTEVPK
+782 RTEVPK
-788 EQDQYIA
+788 DQDQYIA
-795 FKYGKDQ
+795 FKYGKNQ
-802 EGKDLYTIFASQSS
+802 NGEDLYTIFASQSS
-816 LFSSKDNYFIQDVTR
+816 LFLSEDNYFIQKATR
-831 TSKDGVQRQGL
+831 TSNDGVQREGL

-856 LVGSSVEGNKYTFY
+856 LVSSSVEDNKYVFN
-870 MYINRHKLDFIK
+870 MYINRHKLDFVK
-882 IFDENPGMTN
+882 IFDKNPGMTN
-892 VINGVTY
+892 VINGVPY
-899 NANFVNHYNS
+899 EANFVNHYNS
-909 NTKANL
+909 SNL

-931 TGSKGEGSEKLTILE
+931 TGNGSEKLTILD
-946 AIEKSIETSIGPNT
+946 AIERSIGANT
-960 TDLFALKDAVTQQA
+960 TDLFALKDTVTHEA
-974 IAYYKNGVLYGT
+974 IAYYQNGVLYGT
-986 NGDTSDGK
+986 NGNTSDGK
-994 SIDLFTLLK
+994 PIDLFTLLK
-1003 NYVLYIEE
+1003 NYVLYIEKVE
-1011 VGNAESGT
+1011 SAESGT
-1019 TTEGYGEGVIT
+1019 TTEGDGEGVIT
-1030 PPTQNS
+1030 PPTQN

>member
-24 GLSYWVFTDSS
+24 GLSYWVFADSS
-35 STDSTNQSVSG
+35 STDSTNQSVGG
-46 SGDNH
+46 SGENH
-51 PAQSDGIF
+51 PAKSDGIF
-59 ENYSFSKGELG
+59 ENYSFSNGELG

-89 GYEHPEDV
+89 VCKQPEDV
-97 FGYNEVQLDD
+97 FGYNEVQFDD

-124 GDDDDEKE
+124 GDDVDEK
-132 HKIGLYLN
+132 G
-140 KIYMEHRI
+140 EHRKGLDRYLL
-148 AQKDN
+148 QT
-153 YFGGEYY
+153 GEQ
-160 RPNNW
+160 
-165 EDAVLEDVVINYD
+165 V
-178 YDMSESDYGTP
+178 S
-189 ATDENSGI
+189 
-197 TYYYKPALG
+197 
-206 EAAGG
+206 
-211 PFFGYSGNTQNRYWL
+211 
-226 KTEQVSTY
+226 VSTY
-234 YDFLT
+234 YEFLT
-239 NSDVINNYSY
+239 NNHVINNDSY
-249 YLNKDAQIS
+249 YLNRDAQIS
-258 ETNGYQLFESYDM
+258 KDKGYQLFEDHDKRNSE
-271 DNKDFVS
+271 FES
-278 KNSSYEYAFFFFF
+278 KNPDYEYAFSPVYGK
-291 EQDPDGQLGINMDL
+291 DADSQLGINMDL
-305 KSAFV
+305 ESAFV
-310 EISNADTNIGRFGK
+310 DITETNGMFGK

-335 WHGLYDLDDPNNS
+335 WHGLYDLDDPNNL
-348 GVLKNQGFGSRY
+348 GVSKNLGLGSRY

-380 PPVMTSASDA
+380 PPVMTSASDVA
-390 YSFFNFYSN
+390 SYFNFYSN
-399 VWVYTDPKTGEAPYT
+399 VWVYTDPETGDKPYT
-414 TSQDGFTNKAQSSI
+414 TSRDGFTNKAQSKI

-438 ATQEIRDGTTVNV
+438 ATQETREDGTIVNV

-466 GENMDFVRVAYDY
+466 GEGLDFVRVAYDY

-490 AETAMTYS
+490 AETPMTYS
-498 TDQIILSNDN
+498 TDEININIGFN
-508 NKRLKYLI
+508 RRLNYLI

-533 IGIRGLGGSYPSHK
+533 IGIRGLGGSYQSHK
-547 LASQYSN
+547 LASQQKTN

-564 DKIISIYGEGYY
+564 DKIISDYGEGYY

-584 PESDYGSIQ
+584 PKYDNGSCRR
-593 GDLVG
+593 GEFVG
-598 DKKNIITNSEG
+598 ERKNTITNSDGTGE
-609 NGASGTFFNTLNRK
+609 SGTFFNTLNRK

-629 TTSDGL
+629 TDSDGL
-635 IFNNAYSSDTDTDP
+635 TFSNAYSRDTDS

-654 NYKQHPQGDDSY
+654 NYEQQSR
-666 YLYRPALLMFEK
+666 YRPALLMFEK

-691 DNDNFTWS
+691 DNNNFTWS

-722 KATEDD
+722 KATIDD
-728 FNNDGAKF
+728 FNNDGENF
-736 SPADKIDLTVNNPY
+736 SSTGKTDLTLNNPY

-774 YVDNAMTI
+774 YVDDALTI
-782 VTEVPK
+782 RTQVP
-788 EQDQYIA
+788 EDQEKYIA
-795 FKYGKDQ
+795 FKYGKNQ
-802 EGKDLYTIFASQSS
+802 KGEDLYTIFASQSS
-816 LFSSKDNYFIQDVTR
+816 LFPSSTDNYFIQNATEFD
-831 TSKDGVQRQGL
+831 KDGVPRQGL

-856 LVGSSVEGNKYTFY
+856 LVSSSVEDNKYVFN
-870 MYINRHKLDFIK
+870 MYINRHKLDFVK
-882 IFDENPGMTN
+882 IFDKYPGTTKE
-892 VINGVTY
+892 INGVPY
-899 NANFVNHYNS
+899 NAEFVNHYNGS
-909 NTKANL
+909 TEANL

-931 TGSKGEGSEKLTILE
+931 TGDGSEKLTILD
-946 AIEKSIETSIGPNT
+946 AIETSPVTNT
-960 TDLFALKDAVTQQA
+960 TDLFALKDAVTREA

-986 NGDTSDGK
+986 NNENTSGDK

-1003 NYVLYIEE
+1003 NYVLYIEK
-1011 VGNAESGT
+1011 VPSAESGT
-1019 TTEGYGEGVIT
+1019 TTEADVKVL
-1030 PPTQNS
+1030 

>member
-24 GLSYWVFTDSS
+24 GLSYWAFTDSS
-35 STDSTNQSVSG
+35 SADSTNQSVG
-46 SGDNH
+46 GGGENH

-59 ENYSFSKGELG
+59 ENYSFSNGELG

-89 GYEHPEDV
+89 GYKKPEDV
-97 FGYNEVQLDD
+97 FGYNEVQFDD

-124 GDDDDEKE
+124 GDDKDEKE
-132 HKIGLYLN
+132 
-140 KIYMEHRI
+140 EHR
-148 AQKDN
+148 KGLD
-153 YFGGEYY
+153 
-160 RPNNW
+160 R
-165 EDAVLEDVVINYD
+165 
-178 YDMSESDYGTP
+178 
-189 ATDENSGI
+189 
-197 TYYYKPALG
+197 
-206 EAAGG
+206 
-211 PFFGYSGNTQNRYWL
+211 YSLQTGKQVS
-226 KTEQVSTY
+226 VSTY
-234 YDFLT
+234 YEFLT
-239 NSDVINNYSY
+239 NIDVIDNDSY
-249 YLNKDAQIS
+249 YLNKNAQIS
-258 ETNGYQLFESYDM
+258 KPYGYQLFEDE
-271 DNKDFVS
+271 DRENNFNS
-278 KNSSYEYAFFFFF
+278 KNSSYDYAFSPVYG
-291 EQDPDGQLGINMDL
+291 QNPDSQLGINMDL
-305 KSAFV
+305 ESAFGIINS
-310 EISNADTNIGRFGK
+310 EYDGRFGK

-335 WHGLYDLDDPNNS
+335 WHGLYDLYDPNNL
-348 GVLKNQGFGSRY
+348 GVPKNQGFGSRY

-380 PPVMTSASDA
+380 PPVMTSASDELS
-390 YSFFNFYSN
+390 YFNFYSN
-399 VWVYTDPKTGEAPYT
+399 VWVYTDPETREAPYK
-414 TSQDGFTNKAQSSI
+414 TSKDGFTNKAQSSI

-438 ATQEIRDGTTVNV
+438 AMQEEREDGTIVNV

-466 GENMDFVRVAYDY
+466 DEGLDFVRVAYDY

-490 AETAMTYS
+490 AETPMTYS
-498 TDQIILSNDN
+498 TDTIDSSI
-508 NKRLKYLI
+508 NKRLNYLI

-533 IGIRGLGGSYPSHK
+533 IGIRDCLNGSYQSHK

-554 DSGTI
+554 DSDTI

-564 DKIISIYGEGYY
+564 DEIISTYGEGYY

-584 PESDYGSIQ
+584 PIWVNVSQRRE
-593 GDLVG
+593 LVG
-598 DKKNIITNSEG
+598 DIKDTITNSDGKGE
-609 NGASGTFFNTLNRK
+609 NGTFFNTLNRK

-635 IFNNAYSSDTDTDP
+635 DFSSEYGSTYSIDTNL

-654 NYKQHPQGDDSY
+654 NYKQQDHDS
-666 YLYRPALLMFEK
+666 YRPALLMFEK

-691 DNDNFTWS
+691 DNNTNFTWS

-722 KATEDD
+722 EATRDD
-728 FNNDGAKF
+728 FDNDGENF
-736 SPADKIDLTVNNPY
+736 SSADKTDLTLNNPY

-774 YVDNAMTI
+774 YVYDAMKI

-788 EQDQYIA
+788 DQYIA
-795 FKYGKDQ
+795 YKYGKDQ
-802 EGKDLYTIFASQSS
+802 NGKDLYTIFASQSS
-816 LFSSKDNYFIQDVTR
+816 LFTSTDNYFIQNATVSD
-831 TSKDGVQRQGL
+831 KDDVQRQGL

-856 LVGSSVEGNKYTFY
+856 LVSSSVEDNKYVFNI
-870 MYINRHKLDFIK
+870 YINRHKLDFVK
-882 IFDENPGMTN
+882 IFDKYPGTTKE
-892 VINGVTY
+892 INGVPY
-899 NANFVNHYNS
+899 DAEFVNHYNS
-909 NTKANL
+909 NTEANL

-931 TGSKGEGSEKLTILE
+931 TGDGSEKPTILG
-946 AIEKSIETSIGPNT
+946 AIKRSIGTST
-960 TDLFALKDAVTQQA
+960 TDLFALKDAVTHEA

-986 NGDTSDGK
+986 NGDTSGGK
-994 SIDLFTLLK
+994 PIDLFTLLK
-1003 NYVLYIEE
+1003 NYVLYIEI
-1011 VGNAESGT
+1011 VPSAESGT
-1019 TTEGYGEGVIT
+1019 TTEGDDEGVIT

>member
-24 GLSYWVFTDSS
+24 GLSYWAFTDSS
-35 STDSTNQSVSG
+35 SADSTNQSVSG
-46 SGDNH
+46 GGENH

-59 ENYSFSKGELG
+59 ENYSFSNGELG
-70 DKYEFYF
+70 EKYEFYF

-89 GYEHPEDV
+89 GYEQPEDV
-97 FGYNEVQLDD
+97 FGYNEVQFDD

-132 HKIGLYLN
+132 EHRKGLYLN
-140 KIYMEHRI
+140 NQIYR
-148 AQKDN
+148 
-153 YFGGEYY
+153 EYRRADYDYDRREWY
-160 RPNNW
+160 RPNDW
-165 EDAVLEDVVINYD
+165 EDGGLVKDVGINYH
-178 YDMSESDYGTP
+178 YDMSEYGKSAP
-189 ATDENSGI
+189 DESSGI
-197 TYYYKPALG
+197 TYYYKPDLDEPA
-206 EAAGG
+206 
-211 PFFGYSGNTQNRYWL
+211 SGTWPIGNIQNRYWL
-226 KTEQVSTY
+226 QTGEHVSTY
-234 YDFLT
+234 YKFLT
-239 NSDVINNYSY
+239 NNDVINNDSY

-258 ETNGYQLFESYDM
+258 KTIGYQFFEDKDRENNFKSKNPSYD
-271 DNKDFVS
+271 
-278 KNSSYEYAFFFFF
+278 YAFSPVYG
-291 EQDPDGQLGINMDL
+291 QDPDSKLGINMDL
-305 KSAFV
+305 ETAFGINNS
-310 EISNADTNIGRFGK
+310 ENNGRFGK

-348 GVLKNQGFGSRY
+348 DVPKNQGFGSRY

-390 YSFFNFYSN
+390 NSYFNFYSN
-399 VWVYTDPKTGEAPYT
+399 VWVYTDPETGDKPYKT
-414 TSQDGFTNKAQSSI
+414 SKDGFTNKAQSSI

-438 ATQEIRDGTTVNV
+438 AMQEEREDGTIVNV

-466 GENMDFVRVAYDY
+466 DEGLDFVRVAYDY

-490 AETAMTYS
+490 AETPMTYS
-498 TDQIILSNDN
+498 KEQIILSNDN
-508 NKRLKYLI
+508 NKKLRYLI

-522 ESGKYKSIQFN
+522 ESGKYESIQFN
-533 IGIRGLGGSYPSHK
+533 IGIRGLDGSYQSHK
-547 LASQYSN
+547 LASQQKTN

-564 DKIISIYGEGYY
+564 DEIISNYGEGYY

-584 PESDYGSIQ
+584 PESGNGSIP
-593 GDLVG
+593 GELVG
-598 DKKNIITNSEG
+598 GELAGNIKNIITNSDG

-629 TTSDGL
+629 TTSDGSD
-635 IFNNAYSSDTDTDP
+635 FSSEYRGTYSIDTNL

-654 NYKQHPQGDDSY
+654 NYQQKGHDS
-666 YLYRPALLMFEK
+666 YRPALLMFEK

-691 DNDNFTWS
+691 DNNNFTWS

-722 KATEDD
+722 EATREDFD
-728 FNNDGAKF
+728 NDGENF
-736 SPADKIDLTVNNPY
+736 SSTNKTDLTLNNPY

-774 YVDNAMTI
+774 YVYDAMTI
-782 VTEVPK
+782 RTKVP
-788 EQDQYIA
+788 EDQDDYIA

-802 EGKDLYTIFASQSS
+802 NGKDLYTIFASQSS
-816 LFSSKDNYFIQDVTR
+816 LFSSEDNYFIQNATVSD
-831 TSKDGVQRQGL
+831 KDGVPRQGL

-856 LVGSSVEGNKYTFY
+856 LVSSSVKDNKYVFN
-870 MYINRHKLDFIK
+870 MYINRHKLGFVK
-882 IFDENPGMTN
+882 IFDKYPGTTN

-899 NANFVNHYNS
+899 DDAYFVNHYNS
-909 NTKANL
+909 NTQANL

-931 TGSKGEGSEKLTILE
+931 TGDGSEKLTILN
-946 AIEKSIETSIGPNT
+946 AINTSTVTNA
-960 TDLFALKDAVTQQA
+960 TDLFALKDAVTQKA
-974 IAYYKNGVLYGT
+974 IAYYKNGVLYGGT
-986 NGDTSDGK
+986 NENTSGGK
-994 SIDLFTLLK
+994 PIDLFTLLK
-1003 NYVLYIEE
+1003 NYVLYIEK
-1011 VGNAESGT
+1011 VPSTESGT
-1019 TTEGYGEGVIT
+1019 TTEGDGEGV
-1030 PPTQNS
+1030 

>member
-24 GLSYWVFTDSS
+24 GFSYWVFTDSS

-46 SGDNH
+46 GDENH

-82 YLELYSN
+82 YLELYSDSDVN
-89 GYEHPEDV
+89 KHPEDV

-124 GDDDDEKE
+124 GDDIEE
-132 HKIGLYLN
+132 E
-140 KIYMEHRI
+140 EHR
-148 AQKDN
+148 K
-153 YFGGEYY
+153 GL
-160 RPNNW
+160 NNQ
-165 EDAVLEDVVINYD
+165 I
-178 YDMSESDYGTP
+178 
-189 ATDENSGI
+189 
-197 TYYYKPALG
+197 K
-206 EAAGG
+206 
-211 PFFGYSGNTQNRYWL
+211 
-226 KTEQVSTY
+226 TY

-239 NSDVINNYSY
+239 NNDVINDERY
-249 YLNKDAQIS
+249 YLNKDAQI
-258 ETNGYQLFESYDM
+258 NGYQLFESYDM

-278 KNSSYEYAFFFFF
+278 KNPSYKYAFSPVY
-291 EQDPDGQLGINMDL
+291 EQDPDGRLGINMDL
-305 KSAFV
+305 ESAFD
-310 EISNADTNIGRFGK
+310 EISNTDTDNMYGK

-335 WHGLYDLDDPNNS
+335 WHGLYDLDDPNNI
-348 GVLKNQGFGSRY
+348 GVEKNQGYGSRY

-390 YSFFNFYSN
+390 KSYFNFYSN
-399 VWVYTDPKTGEAPYT
+399 VWVYADPETGKAPYT
-414 TSQDGFTNKAQSSI
+414 TSKDGFTNKAQDSI

-438 ATQEIRDGTTVNV
+438 ATQETRDGTTVNV

-466 GENMDFVRVAYDY
+466 DEGLDFVRVAYDY

-490 AETAMTYS
+490 AETPMTYS
-498 TDQIILSNDN
+498 TDQINLSYN
-508 NKRLKYLI
+508 RMLKYLI

-533 IGIRGLGGSYPSHK
+533 IGIRGLGGSYQSHK
-547 LASQYSN
+547 LASQSSN

-564 DKIISIYGEGYY
+564 DEIISIYGEGYY

-584 PESDYGSIQ
+584 PRRYNVSMRGEF
-593 GDLVG
+593 VG
-598 DKKNIITNSEG
+598 EIKDDITNSKGDGED
-609 NGASGTFFNTLNRK
+609 GTFFKTLNRK

-629 TTSDGL
+629 TTSSGL
-635 IFNNAYSSDTDTDP
+635 KFSSTYSAYSSNTDS

-654 NYKQHPQGDDSY
+654 NYQQKDHYS
-666 YLYRPALLMFEK
+666 YRPALLMFEK

-691 DNDNFTWS
+691 DNNNFTWS

-722 KATEDD
+722 KATPDD
-728 FNNDGAKF
+728 FNNDGATF
-736 SPADKIDLTVNNPY
+736 SPAGKTDLTLNNPY

-774 YVDNAMTI
+774 YVNDAMTI
-782 VTEVPK
+782 VTKVP
-788 EQDQYIA
+788 EDQDQYIA

-802 EGKDLYTIFASQSS
+802 DGKDLYTIFASQSS
-816 LFSSKDNYFIQDVTR
+816 LFPSEDNYFIKNAIR
-831 TSKDGVQRQGL
+831 TSKDGAQREGL

-856 LVGSSVEGNKYTFY
+856 LVGSSVADNKYTFY

-882 IFDENPGMTN
+882 IFDKYPGMTN
-892 VINGVTY
+892 VINGVPY
-899 NANFVNHYNS
+899 DANFVNHYNS
-909 NTKANL
+909 SAEANL

-931 TGSKGEGSEKLTILE
+931 MGSKGVGSEKVTILN
-946 AIEKSIETSIGPNT
+946 AIETSIETSIGPNT

-986 NGDTSDGK
+986 NGNTSDGK
-994 SIDLFTLLK
+994 PIDLFTLLK

-1011 VGNAESGT
+1011 VKSAESGT
-1019 TTEGYGEGVIT
+1019 TTEGDGEGVIT

>member
-46 SGDNH
+46 SGENH

-59 ENYSFSKGELG
+59 ENYSFSNGELG

-82 YLELYSN
+82 YLELYSS
-89 GYEHPEDV
+89 GYQHPEDV
-97 FGYNEVQLDD
+97 FGYNEVQFDD

-124 GDDDDEKE
+124 GDDEDEKE
-132 HKIGLYLN
+132 HRTGLYLN
-140 KIYMEHRI
+140 KIYKQHRD
-148 AQKDN
+148 A
-153 YFGGEYY
+153 EYNWRGWWY
-160 RPNNW
+160 RPDEW
-165 EDAVLEDVVINYD
+165 EKDGTEKDVVINYD
-178 YDMSESDYGTP
+178 YDMYMSEYYGESV
-189 ATDENSGI
+189 TDESSGI
-197 TYYYKPALG
+197 TYYYPDLNQ
-206 EAAGG
+206 EAGRRE
-211 PFFGYSGNTQNRYWL
+211 TQYRYYL
-226 KTEQVSTY
+226 ETVEQVSTY

-239 NSDVINNYSY
+239 NIDVINNDSY
-249 YLNKDAQIS
+249 YLNKDDQI
-258 ETNGYQLFESYDM
+258 NGYEVFENEDKKNNF
-271 DNKDFVS
+271 DS
-278 KNSSYEYAFFFFF
+278 KNQSYEYAFSPVY
-291 EQDPDGQLGINMDL
+291 EQEADGQLGINMDL
-305 KSAFV
+305 ESAFG
-310 EISNADTNIGRFGK
+310 IDNTATNGRFGK

-348 GVLKNQGFGSRY
+348 DVPKNQGYGSRY

-380 PPVMTSASDA
+380 PPVMTSASDEN
-390 YSFFNFYSN
+390 SFFNFYSN
-399 VWVYTDPKTGEAPYT
+399 VWVYTDSETGDKPYT
-414 TSQDGFTNKAQSSI
+414 TSRDGFTNKAQSSI

-438 ATQEIRDGTTVNV
+438 ATQERSEDGTIVNV

-466 GENMDFVRVAYDY
+466 GENLDFVRVAYDY

-490 AETAMTYS
+490 AETPMTYS
-498 TDQIILSNDN
+498 TEEIILSNN
-508 NKRLKYLI
+508 RRLKYLI

-522 ESGKYKSIQFN
+522 ESGKYESIQFN
-533 IGIRGLGGSYPSHK
+533 IGIRGLGGSYQSHK
-547 LASQYSN
+547 LASQQYTN

-564 DKIISIYGEGYY
+564 DKIISDYGEGYY

-584 PESDYGSIQ
+584 PESGNGSIE
-593 GDLVG
+593 GELVG
-598 DKKNIITNSEG
+598 KIKDTITNSEG

-629 TTSDGL
+629 TKKDGL
-635 IFNNAYSSDTDTDP
+635 TFSNEYSSDTTS

-654 NYKQHPQGDDSY
+654 NYEQEYKQDGNTLYS
-666 YLYRPALLMFEK
+666 YRPALLMFEK

-722 KATEDD
+722 KATVND
-728 FNNDGAKF
+728 FNNDEEKF
-736 SPADKIDLTVNNPY
+736 SSTGKTDLTLNNPY

-774 YVDNAMTI
+774 YVNDAMTI
-782 VTEVPK
+782 RTQVP
-788 EQDQYIA
+788 
-795 FKYGKDQ
+795 
-802 EGKDLYTIFASQSS
+802 
-816 LFSSKDNYFIQDVTR
+816 
-831 TSKDGVQRQGL
+831 
-842 KLKDTYAKGVYDIM
+842 
-856 LVGSSVEGNKYTFY
+856 
-870 MYINRHKLDFIK
+870 
-882 IFDENPGMTN
+882 
-892 VINGVTY
+892 
-899 NANFVNHYNS
+899 
-909 NTKANL
+909 
-915 IWQNNFYIGEV
+915 
-926 LTSSS
+926 
-931 TGSKGEGSEKLTILE
+931 
-946 AIEKSIETSIGPNT
+946 
-960 TDLFALKDAVTQQA
+960 
-974 IAYYKNGVLYGT
+974 
-986 NGDTSDGK
+986 
-994 SIDLFTLLK
+994 
-1003 NYVLYIEE
+1003 
-1011 VGNAESGT
+1011 
-1019 TTEGYGEGVIT
+1019 
-1030 PPTQNS
+1030 

>member
-35 STDSTNQSVSG
+35 STGSTNQSVSG
-46 SGDNH
+46 GGENH

-89 GYEHPEDV
+89 EYSHPEDV

-124 GDDDDEKE
+124 GDDEDENE
-132 HKIGLYLN
+132 HRIGLSLN
-140 KIYMEHRI
+140 KIYKEHRT
-148 AQKDN
+148 AELTW
-153 YFGGEYY
+153 GGWY
-160 RPNNW
+160 RPTEW
-165 EDAVLEDVVINYD
+165 VDDGLEKDVVINYNSD
-178 YDMSESDYGTP
+178 TYMSEYYGTSVR
-189 ATDENSGI
+189 DENSKI
-197 TYYYKPALG
+197 TYYYPDLNQ
-206 EAAGG
+206 AADGDLFGG
-211 PFFGYSGNTQNRYWL
+211 DTQYRYYL
-226 KTEQVSTY
+226 KTGDKVRTY

-239 NSDVINNYSY
+239 NIDVINNDSY
-249 YLNKDAQIS
+249 YLNKNAQI
-258 ETNGYQLFESYDM
+258 NGYQEFED
-271 DNKDFVS
+271 KDKVNNIFDS
-278 KNSSYEYAFFFFF
+278 KNLSYEYAFSPVY

-305 KSAFV
+305 ESAFGIDNT
-310 EISNADTNIGRFGK
+310 ETNGRFGK

-348 GVLKNQGFGSRY
+348 DVPKNQGFGSRY

-390 YSFFNFYSN
+390 NSYFNFYSN
-399 VWVYTDPKTGEAPYT
+399 VWVYTNPETDNAPYT
-414 TSQDGFTNKAQSSI
+414 TSKDGFTNKAQSSI

-438 ATQEIRDGTTVNV
+438 ATQETREDGTIVNV

-466 GENMDFVRVAYDY
+466 GENLDFVRVAYDY

-490 AETAMTYS
+490 AETPMTYS
-498 TDQIILSNDN
+498 TDEITKSYNGRLR
-508 NKRLKYLI
+508 RLKYLI

-533 IGIRGLGGSYPSHK
+533 IGIRGLGGSYQSHK
-547 LASQYSN
+547 LASQYSD

-584 PESDYGSIQ
+584 PESDNGSIQ

-598 DKKNIITNSEG
+598 NIKNDITNSEG

-635 IFNNAYSSDTDTDP
+635 AFSSDYRGTYSIDTDL

-654 NYKQHPQGDDSY
+654 NYKQRDHDS
-666 YLYRPALLMFEK
+666 YRPALLMFEK

-691 DNDNFTWS
+691 DNNNFTWS

-722 KATEDD
+722 EATEND
-728 FNNDGAKF
+728 FNNDGEGF
-736 SPADKIDLTVNNPY
+736 SSADKTDLTLNNPY

-774 YVDNAMTI
+774 YVNDAMTI
-782 VTEVPK
+782 RTQVP
-788 EQDQYIA
+788 EDQNQYIA
-795 FKYGKDQ
+795 FKYGKNQ
-802 EGKDLYTIFASQSS
+802 EGEDLYTIFASQSS
-816 LFSSKDNYFIQDVTR
+816 LFTSTDNYFIQNATR
-831 TSKDGVQRQGL
+831 TSKDDVERQGL

-856 LVGSSVEGNKYTFY
+856 LVGSSVEDNKYVFN
-870 MYINRHKLDFIK
+870 MYINRHKLDFVK
-882 IFDENPGMTN
+882 IFNKNPGMTN
-892 VINGVTY
+892 VINGETY
-899 NANFVNHYNS
+899 EANFVDHYNGS
-909 NTKANL
+909 TEATL

-931 TGSKGEGSEKLTILE
+931 TGDGSEKLTILD
-946 AIEKSIETSIGPNT
+946 AIERSIGTST
-960 TDLFALKDAVTQQA
+960 TDLFALKDAVTHEA

-986 NGDTSDGK
+986 NGDTSGGK
-994 SIDLFTLLK
+994 PIDLFTLLK
-1003 NYVLYIEE
+1003 NYVLYIEKAPS
-1011 VGNAESGT
+1011 AESVT
-1019 TTEGYGEGVIT
+1019 TTEGDGEGVIT

>member
-24 GLSYWVFTDSS
+24 GLSYWAFTDSS
-35 STDSTNQSVSG
+35 SADSTNQSVSG
-46 SGDNH
+46 SGENH
-51 PAQSDGIF
+51 PAKSDGIF
-59 ENYSFSKGELG
+59 ENYSFSNGELG

-89 GYEHPEDV
+89 DYKKPEDV
-97 FGYNEVQLDD
+97 FGYNEVQFDD
-107 NGNAIINDN
+107 NGNPIINDN

-124 GDDDDEKE
+124 GDDEDER
-132 HKIGLYLN
+132 
-140 KIYMEHRI
+140 EHRI
-148 AQKDN
+148 GLDRYLLQT
-153 YFGGEYY
+153 GEKVS
-160 RPNNW
+160 
-165 EDAVLEDVVINYD
+165 A
-178 YDMSESDYGTP
+178 
-189 ATDENSGI
+189 
-197 TYYYKPALG
+197 
-206 EAAGG
+206 
-211 PFFGYSGNTQNRYWL
+211 
-226 KTEQVSTY
+226 STY
-234 YDFLT
+234 YNFLT
-239 NSDVINNYSY
+239 NIDVINNDSY

-258 ETNGYQLFESYDM
+258 KDKGYQLFEDHDKRNSE
-271 DNKDFVS
+271 FES
-278 KNSSYEYAFFFFF
+278 KNPDYEYAFSPVYGK
-291 EQDPDGQLGINMDL
+291 DADSQLGINMDL
-305 KSAFV
+305 ESAF
-310 EISNADTNIGRFGK
+310 ADITETDGMFGK

-335 WHGLYDLDDPNNS
+335 WHGLYDLDDRNNL
-348 GVLKNQGFGSRY
+348 GVSKNLGLGSRY

-380 PPVMTSASDA
+380 PPVMTSAADENS
-390 YSFFNFYSN
+390 YFNFYSN
-399 VWVYTDPKTGEAPYT
+399 VWVYTNPETREAPYT
-414 TSQDGFTNKAQSSI
+414 TSRDGFTNKAQSTI

-438 ATQEIRDGTTVNV
+438 AMQETRDGTTVNV

-466 GENMDFVRVAYDY
+466 NEGLDFVRVAYDY

-490 AETAMTYS
+490 AETPMTYS
-498 TDQIILSNDN
+498 TDEINISSDR
-508 NKRLKYLI
+508 RLKYLI

-522 ESGKYKSIQFN
+522 ESGKYESIQFN
-533 IGIRGLGGSYPSHK
+533 IGIRGRGLSGSDKSHK

-554 DSGTI
+554 DSSGKI
-559 YEGAI
+559 YKGAI
-564 DKIISIYGEGYY
+564 DEIISNYGEGYY

-584 PESDYGSIQ
+584 PRSRWDSCTQ
-593 GDLVG
+593 GELVG
-598 DKKNIITNSEG
+598 KIKDNITNSDG
-609 NGASGTFFNTLNRK
+609 TGAGGSFFNTLNRK

-635 IFNNAYSSDTDTDP
+635 DFSNEYSSDTTS

-654 NYKQHPQGDDSY
+654 NYEQKEKDWPHRSH
-666 YLYRPALLMFEK
+666 YRPALLMFEK

-691 DNDNFTWS
+691 DNNNFTWS

-722 KATEDD
+722 EATVND
-728 FNNDGAKF
+728 FNNDGENF
-736 SPADKIDLTVNNPY
+736 SSTGKTDLTLNNPY

-774 YVDNAMTI
+774 YVYDAMTI

-788 EQDQYIA
+788 DQYIA

-802 EGKDLYTIFASQSS
+802 NGKDLYTIFASQSS
-816 LFSSKDNYFIQDVTR
+816 LFPSQDNYFIQNATVSD
-831 TSKDGVQRQGL
+831 KDGVPRQGL

-856 LVGSSVEGNKYTFY
+856 LVSSSVKDNKYEFN
-870 MYINRHKLDFIK
+870 MYINRHKLGFVK
-882 IFDENPGMTN
+882 IFDQYPGTTN
-892 VINGVTY
+892 VVNGVSY
-899 NANFVNHYNS
+899 DDAYFVNHYNGS
-909 NTKANL
+909 TKATL

-931 TGSKGEGSEKLTILE
+931 KGDGSEKLTILE
-946 AIEKSIETSIGPNT
+946 AIKTSIGPHT
-960 TDLFALKDAVTQQA
+960 TDLFALKDAVTRQA
-974 IAYYKNGVLYGT
+974 IAYYKNGVLYGGT
-986 NGDTSDGK
+986 NENTSDNK
-994 SIDLFTLLK
+994 PIDLFTLLK
-1003 NYVLYIEE
+1003 NYVLYIEK
-1011 VGNAESGT
+1011 VPSAESGT
-1019 TTEGYGEGVIT
+1019 TTEGDGEGVIT

>member
-46 SGDNH
+46 GGENH

-59 ENYSFSKGELG
+59 ENYSFSNGELG

-82 YLELYSN
+82 YLELYSS
-89 GYEHPEDV
+89 GYQHPEDV
-97 FGYNEVQLDD
+97 FGYNEVQFDD

-116 GLAKYEVI
+116 GLAKYEII

-132 HKIGLYLN
+132 HRKGLYLY
-140 KIYMEHRI
+140 KICKQHRI
-148 AQKDN
+148 AKRDSI
-153 YFGGEYY
+153 FSDWY
-160 RPNNW
+160 RPKDW
-165 EDAVLEDVVINYD
+165 VDDVPVKDVVINKN
-178 YDMSESDYGTP
+178 YDMSEYGAL
-189 ATDENSGI
+189 ATDG
-197 TYYYKPALG
+197 YYYDPVIDKDAD
-206 EAAGG
+206 G
-211 PFFGYSGNTQNRYWL
+211 PVLSTVGYTQNRYWL
-226 KTEQVSTY
+226 ETGEQVSTY

-239 NSDVINNYSY
+239 NTDVIDNDDY
-249 YLNKDAQIS
+249 YLNKVAQIS
-258 ETNGYQLFESYDM
+258 EINGYQLFEAYDEVNNTF
-271 DNKDFVS
+271 DS
-278 KNSSYEYAFFFFF
+278 ENSSYEYAFSPVYG
-291 EQDPDGQLGINMDL
+291 QDANGQLGINMDL
-305 KSAFV
+305 ESAFG
-310 EISNADTNIGRFGK
+310 ISNTETNGRFGK

-335 WHGLYDLDDPNNS
+335 WHGLYDLDDPNNLD
-348 GVLKNQGFGSRY
+348 VPKNQGFGSRY

-390 YSFFNFYSN
+390 NSYFNFYSN
-399 VWVYTDPKTGEAPYT
+399 VWVYTNPETDNAPYT
-414 TSQDGFTNKAQSSI
+414 TSKDGFTNKAQSSI

-438 ATQEIRDGTTVNV
+438 ATQETREDGTIVNV

-466 GENMDFVRVAYDY
+466 GENLDFVRVAYDY

-490 AETAMTYS
+490 AETPMTYS
-498 TDQIILSNDN
+498 TDEITKSYNGRLR
-508 NKRLKYLI
+508 RLKYLI

-533 IGIRGLGGSYPSHK
+533 IGIRGLGGSYQSHK
-547 LASQYSN
+547 LASQYSD

-584 PESDYGSIQ
+584 PESDNGSIQ
-593 GDLVG
+593 GELV
-598 DKKNIITNSEG
+598 DDIKNDITNSKG
-609 NGASGTFFNTLNRK
+609 DGASGTFFNTLNRK

-635 IFNNAYSSDTDTDP
+635 TFSSKYSSNTDSY
-649 TFCDI
+649 FCDI
-654 NYKQHPQGDDSY
+654 NYQQKGHDS
-666 YLYRPALLMFEK
+666 YRPALLMFEK

-691 DNDNFTWS
+691 DNNNFTWS

-722 KATEDD
+722 KATEND
-728 FNNDGAKF
+728 FNNDGEGF
-736 SPADKIDLTVNNPY
+736 SSADKTDLTLNNPY

-774 YVDNAMTI
+774 YVNDAMTI
-782 VTEVPK
+782 RTQVP
-788 EQDQYIA
+788 EDQDQYIA
-795 FKYGKDQ
+795 FKYGKNQ

-816 LFSSKDNYFIQDVTR
+816 LFTSTDNYFIQNATR
-831 TSKDGVQRQGL
+831 TSKDDVERQGL

-856 LVGSSVEGNKYTFY
+856 LVGSSVEDNKYVFN
-870 MYINRHKLDFIK
+870 MYINRHKLDFVK
-882 IFDENPGMTN
+882 IFNKNPGMTN
-892 VINGVTY
+892 VINGETY
-899 NANFVNHYNS
+899 EANFVDHYNGS
-909 NTKANL
+909 TEATL

-931 TGSKGEGSEKLTILE
+931 TGDGSEKLTILD
-946 AIEKSIETSIGPNT
+946 AIERSIGTST
-960 TDLFALKDAVTQQA
+960 TDLFALKDAVTHEA

-986 NGDTSDGK
+986 NGDTSGGK
-994 SIDLFTLLK
+994 PIDLFTLLK
-1003 NYVLYIEE
+1003 NYVLYIEKAPS
-1011 VGNAESGT
+1011 AESGT
-1019 TTEGYGEGVIT
+1019 TTEGDGEGVIT

>member
-35 STDSTNQSVSG
+35 STDSTNQSVGG
-46 SGDNH
+46 SGENH

-89 GYEHPEDV
+89 EHKHPEDV

-124 GDDDDEKE
+124 GG
-132 HKIGLYLN
+132 IGL
-140 KIYMEHRI
+140 
-148 AQKDN
+148 
-153 YFGGEYY
+153 
-160 RPNNW
+160 NNQ
-165 EDAVLEDVVINYD
+165 I
-178 YDMSESDYGTP
+178 
-189 ATDENSGI
+189 
-197 TYYYKPALG
+197 
-206 EAAGG
+206 
-211 PFFGYSGNTQNRYWL
+211 R
-226 KTEQVSTY
+226 TY

-239 NSDVINNYSY
+239 NNDVINNDSY

-258 ETNGYQLFESYDM
+258 KTNGYQLFEDYDKVN
-271 DNKDFVS
+271 DNFES
-278 KNSSYEYAFFFFF
+278 KNPSYNYAFSPVY

-310 EISNADTNIGRFGK
+310 EISNIDTDNMYGK

-335 WHGLYDLDDPNNS
+335 WHGLYDLDDPNNFE
-348 GVLKNQGFGSRY
+348 VPKNQGFGSRY

-369 SLNPNQLKHVL
+369 SLNPNQLKNVL

-390 YSFFNFYSN
+390 ASYFNFYSN
-399 VWVYTDPKTGEAPYT
+399 VWVYTDPKTGKAPYT
-414 TSQDGFTNKAQSSI
+414 TSKDGFTNKAQSTI

-438 ATQEIRDGTTVNV
+438 ATQETRDGTTVNV

-466 GENMDFVRVAYDY
+466 GENLDFVRVAYDY

-490 AETAMTYS
+490 AETPMTYS
-498 TDQIILSNDN
+498 TDEIDFSYNR
-508 NKRLKYLI
+508 RLKYLI

-522 ESGKYKSIQFN
+522 ESGKYENIQFN

-554 DSGTI
+554 DSDTI
-559 YEGAI
+559 YKGAI
-564 DKIISIYGEGYY
+564 DEIISIYGEGYY

-584 PESDYGSIQ
+584 PRWHNGSIR
-593 GDLVG
+593 GELVG
-598 DKKNIITNSEG
+598 EIKDNITNSKG
-609 NGASGTFFNTLNRK
+609 DGVDGTFFKTLNRK

-629 TTSDGL
+629 TTSNGL
-635 IFNNAYSSDTDTDP
+635 KFSSTYSAYSSNTDS

-654 NYKQHPQGDDSY
+654 NYQQKDHYS
-666 YLYRPALLMFEK
+666 YRPALLMFEK

-691 DNDNFTWS
+691 DNNNFTWS

-722 KATEDD
+722 KATIEDFD
-728 FNNDGAKF
+728 NDGENF
-736 SPADKIDLTVNNPY
+736 SPADNTDLTSNNPY

-774 YVDNAMTI
+774 YVIDAMTI
-782 VTEVPK
+782 VTEVP
-788 EQDQYIA
+788 EDQDQYIA

-802 EGKDLYTIFASQSS
+802 NGKDLYTIFASQSS
-816 LFSSKDNYFIQDVTR
+816 LFPSSTDNYFIQNATR
-831 TSKDGVQRQGL
+831 TSKDGVPRQGL

-856 LVGSSVEGNKYTFY
+856 LVGSSVEDNRYVFN
-870 MYINRHKLDFIK
+870 MYINRHKLDFVK
-882 IFDENPGMTN
+882 IFDKYPGTTKE
-892 VINGVTY
+892 INGVSY
-899 NANFVNHYNS
+899 DADFVNHYNS
-909 NTKANL
+909 NTGAKL

-931 TGSKGEGSEKLTILE
+931 TGDGSEKPTILN
-946 AIEKSIETSIGPNT
+946 AIKTSIDANT

-974 IAYYKNGVLYGT
+974 IAYYQNGVLYGT
-986 NGDTSDGK
+986 NGNTSDGK
-994 SIDLFTLLK
+994 PIDLFTLLK
-1003 NYVLYIEE
+1003 NYVLYIEKVE
-1011 VGNAESGT
+1011 SAESGT
-1019 TTEGYGEGVIT
+1019 TTEGDGEGVIT

>member
-35 STDSTNQSVSG
+35 STDSTNQSVGG
-46 SGDNH
+46 SGENH

-59 ENYSFSKGELG
+59 ENYSFSKDELG

-124 GDDDDEKE
+124 GDDPDEKE
-132 HKIGLYLN
+132 HRTGLYLN
-140 KIYMEHRI
+140 KIYKQHRV
-148 AQKDN
+148 AKREWGRW
-153 YFGGEYY
+153 YW
-160 RPNNW
+160 PNNW
-165 EDAVLEDVVINYD
+165 ENDGLEDVVINYNF
-178 YDMSESDYGTP
+178 DMSDEYEDSE
-189 ATDENSGI
+189 TDSGI
-197 TYYYKPALG
+197 TYYYKDKDQK
-206 EAAGG
+206 AGG
-211 PFFGYSGNTQNRYWL
+211 NIWGVGDTQYRYWL
-226 KTEQVSTY
+226 QTEQVSTY
-234 YDFLT
+234 YNFLT
-239 NSDVINNYSY
+239 NKDVIDNVSY
-249 YLNKDAQIS
+249 YLNKDAQ
-258 ETNGYQLFESYDM
+258 NKGYQLFESHV
-271 DNKDFVS
+271 N
-278 KNSSYEYAFFFFF
+278 AFSPVYG
-291 EQDPDGQLGINMDL
+291 QDSDGPLGINMDL
-305 KSAFV
+305 ESAFAD
-310 EISNADTNIGRFGK
+310 ISNKDTNNMYGK

-335 WHGLYDLDDPNNS
+335 WHGLYDLDDPNNLD
-348 GVLKNQGFGSRY
+348 VPKNQGFGSRY

-390 YSFFNFYSN
+390 ASYFNFYSN
-399 VWVYTDPKTGEAPYT
+399 VWVYTDPETGDTPYT
-414 TSQDGFTNKAQSSI
+414 TSKDGFTNKAQSTI

-438 ATQEIRDGTTVNV
+438 ATQETREDGTTVNV

-466 GENMDFVRVAYDY
+466 GEGLDFVRVAYDY

-498 TDQIILSNDN
+498 IETISSNDN
-508 NKRLKYLI
+508 RRLKYLI

-533 IGIRGLGGSYPSHK
+533 IGIRGLGGSYESHK

-554 DSGTI
+554 SGTI

-564 DKIISIYGEGYY
+564 DKIISDYGEGYY

-593 GDLVG
+593 DVLVG
-598 DKKNIITNSEG
+598 DIKNTITNSGG

-635 IFNNAYSSDTDTDP
+635 TFSSAYSSDTDIDP

-654 NYKQHPQGDDSY
+654 NYEQKEDPDDNDSKSY
-666 YLYRPALLMFEK
+666 YRPALLMFEK

-722 KATEDD
+722 GATRDD
-728 FNNDGAKF
+728 FNNGGATF
-736 SPADKIDLTVNNPY
+736 SPAYKTDLTVNNPY

-782 VTEVPK
+782 VTEVP
-788 EQDQYIA
+788 EDQDQYIA

-802 EGKDLYTIFASQSS
+802 DGKDLYTIFASQSS
-816 LFSSKDNYFIQDVTR
+816 LFPSNKDNYFIQNATR
-831 TSKDGVQRQGL
+831 ISKDGDQREGL

-856 LVGSSVEGNKYTFY
+856 LVGSSVAGNKYTFY

-882 IFDENPGMTN
+882 IFDEDPGMTN
-892 VINGVTY
+892 VINGETY
-899 NANFVNHYNS
+899 EANFVNHYNS
-909 NTKANL
+909 NTDANL

-931 TGSKGEGSEKLTILE
+931 TGSTGDGSEKTILD
-946 AIEKSIETSIGPNT
+946 AIETSIGTNT

-974 IAYYKNGVLYGT
+974 IAYYQNGVLYGT
-986 NGDTSDGK
+986 NGNTSDNK

-1003 NYVLYIEE
+1003 NYVLYIEPM
-1011 VGNAESGT
+1011 T
-1019 TTEGYGEGVIT
+1019 TS
-1030 PPTQNS
+1030 N

>member
-35 STDSTNQSVSG
+35 STDSTNQGVSG
-46 SGDNH
+46 GGENH

-89 GYEHPEDV
+89 GYLHPEDV
-97 FGYNEVQLDD
+97 FGYNEVQFDD

-124 GDDDDEKE
+124 GDDKDEEE
-132 HKIGLYLN
+132 HRTGLNLN
-140 KIYMEHRI
+140 KIYRQHRS
-148 AQKDN
+148 AKLTW
-153 YFGGEYY
+153 GGWK
-160 RPNNW
+160 RPNDW
-165 EDAVLEDVVINYD
+165 SDKELVKDVVINNNY
-178 YDMSESDYGTP
+178 YDMYMSEHYGEP
-189 ATDENSGI
+189 VRDESSRT
-197 TYYYKPALG
+197 TYYYPDLTEPTG
-206 EAAGG
+206 RGD
-211 PFFGYSGNTQNRYWL
+211 TQYRYWL
-226 KTEQVSTY
+226 ETGEQVISTY
-234 YDFLT
+234 YNFLT
-239 NSDVINNYSY
+239 NIDVINSNSY
-249 YLNKDAQIS
+249 YLNKDAQI
-258 ETNGYQLFESYDM
+258 NGYQLFEDYD
-271 DNKDFVS
+271 K
-278 KNSSYEYAFFFFF
+278 KNNYFDSQNQSYEYAFSPVYK
-291 EQDPDGQLGINMDL
+291 QNSDGQLGINMDL
-305 KSAFV
+305 ESAFV
-310 EISNADTNIGRFGK
+310 EISNTYTNGQFGK

-335 WHGLYDLDDPNNS
+335 WHGLYDLNDPNNLGDL
-348 GVLKNQGFGSRY
+348 GVPKNQGFGSRY

-390 YSFFNFYSN
+390 NSYFNFYSN
-399 VWVYTDPKTGEAPYT
+399 VWVYTDPETGEKPYK
-414 TSQDGFTNKAQSSI
+414 TSKDGFTNKAQSSI

-438 ATQEIRDGTTVNV
+438 AMQEEREDGTIVNV

-466 GENMDFVRVAYDY
+466 NEGLDFVRVAYDY

-498 TDQIILSNDN
+498 TDKIILSNDN
-508 NKRLKYLI
+508 NKKLRYLI

-533 IGIRGLGGSYPSHK
+533 IGMRGFDGSYPSHK
-547 LASQYSN
+547 LASQQYTN

-564 DKIISIYGEGYY
+564 DKIISDYGEGYY

-584 PESDYGSIQ
+584 PEGGNGSIQ
-593 GDLVG
+593 GELVG
-598 DKKNIITNSEG
+598 NMKDTITNSGG

-629 TTSDGL
+629 TTKDGL
-635 IFNNAYSSDTDTDP
+635 TFSNAYSSNTGS

-654 NYKQHPQGDDSY
+654 NYQQQGHDS
-666 YLYRPALLMFEK
+666 YRPALLMFEK

-691 DNDNFTWS
+691 DNNNFTWS

-722 KATEDD
+722 EATIDD
-728 FNNDGAKF
+728 FNNDGENF
-736 SPADKIDLTVNNPY
+736 SSVDKTDLTLNNPY

-774 YVDNAMTI
+774 YVNDAMKI

-788 EQDQYIA
+788 DQDQYIA

-802 EGKDLYTIFASQSS
+802 NGKDLYTIFASQSS
-816 LFSSKDNYFIQDVTR
+816 LFPSNKDNYFIQNATKFD
-831 TSKDGVQRQGL
+831 KDGDQRQGL

-856 LVGSSVEGNKYTFY
+856 LVGSSVEDNKYVFN
-870 MYINRHKLDFIK
+870 MYINRHKLDFVK
-882 IFDENPGMTN
+882 IFNKYPGTTN
-892 VINGVTY
+892 EINGVPY
-899 NANFVNHYNS
+899 EAEFVNHYNGS
-909 NTKANL
+909 TKATL

-931 TGSKGEGSEKLTILE
+931 TGDGGDGSEKLTILD
-946 AIEKSIETSIGPNT
+946 AINKSIGANT
-960 TDLFALKDAVTQQA
+960 TDLFALKDAVTREA

-986 NGDTSDGK
+986 KNENTSDGK

-1003 NYVLYIEE
+1003 NYVLYIEK
-1011 VGNAESGT
+1011 VPSAESGT
-1019 TTEGYGEGVIT
+1019 TT
-1030 PPTQNS
+1030 

>member
-35 STDSTNQSVSG
+35 STGSTNQSVG
-46 SGDNH
+46 GGGENH

-82 YLELYSN
+82 YLELYSK

-97 FGYNEVQLDD
+97 FGYNEVQFDD

-124 GDDDDEKE
+124 GYEEDEKE
-132 HKIGLYLN
+132 HRTGLD
-140 KIYMEHRI
+140 R
-148 AQKDN
+148 
-153 YFGGEYY
+153 
-160 RPNNW
+160 
-165 EDAVLEDVVINYD
+165 
-178 YDMSESDYGTP
+178 
-189 ATDENSGI
+189 
-197 TYYYKPALG
+197 
-206 EAAGG
+206 
-211 PFFGYSGNTQNRYWL
+211 YSLQTGKQVS
-226 KTEQVSTY
+226 VSTY
-234 YDFLT
+234 YEFLT
-239 NSDVINNYSY
+239 NIDVINNDSY
-249 YLNKDAQIS
+249 YLNKNAQIYKPY
-258 ETNGYQLFESYDM
+258 GYQLFED
-271 DNKDFVS
+271 KDRENNFDS
-278 KNSSYEYAFFFFF
+278 KYSTEYAFSPVYG
-291 EQDPDGQLGINMDL
+291 EDADGQLGINMDL
-305 KSAFV
+305 ESAFGIINS
-310 EISNADTNIGRFGK
+310 EYDGRFGK
-324 RRQYRNDRLGF
+324 RRQYRNDM
-335 WHGLYDLDDPNNS
+335 P
-348 GVLKNQGFGSRY
+348 KNQGFGSRY

-380 PPVMTSASDA
+380 PPVMTSASDELS
-390 YSFFNFYSN
+390 YFNFYSN
-399 VWVYTDPKTGEAPYT
+399 VWVYTDPKTGDEPYT
-414 TSQDGFTNKAQSSI
+414 TSKDGFTNKAQSSI

-438 ATQEIRDGTTVNV
+438 ATQETRDGTTVNV

-466 GENMDFVRVAYDY
+466 GEGLDFVRVAYDY

-490 AETAMTYS
+490 AETPMTYS
-498 TDQIILSNDN
+498 TDAIDYSFNR
-508 NKRLKYLI
+508 RLNYLI

-533 IGIRGLGGSYPSHK
+533 IGIRDCLNGSYQSHK

-554 DSGTI
+554 DSDTI

-564 DKIISIYGEGYY
+564 DEIISTYGEGYY

-584 PESDYGSIQ
+584 PSLFNVSQRRE
-593 GDLVG
+593 LVG
-598 DKKNIITNSEG
+598 EIKDIITNSDGE
-609 NGASGTFFNTLNRK
+609 SETFFNTLNRK

-635 IFNNAYSSDTDTDP
+635 DFSSDYSDDKDTDP
-649 TFCDI
+649 KFCDI
-654 NYKQHPQGDDSY
+654 NYKQKDHDS
-666 YLYRPALLMFEK
+666 YRPALLMFEK

-691 DNDNFTWS
+691 DNNNFTWS

-711 SKTLIN
+711 SKTFIN

-722 KATEDD
+722 EATIDD
-728 FNNDGAKF
+728 FNNDGARF
-736 SPADKIDLTVNNPY
+736 SSTGKADLTLNNPY

-774 YVDNAMTI
+774 YVYDAMTI
-782 VTEVPK
+782 RTEGLK
-788 EQDQYIA
+788 DHYIA

-802 EGKDLYTIFASQSS
+802 NGKDLYTIFASQSS
-816 LFSSKDNYFIQDVTR
+816 LFTSEDNYFIQNATVFD
-831 TSKDGVQRQGL
+831 KDRVQRQGL

-856 LVGSSVEGNKYTFY
+856 LVSSSVEDNKYVFN
-870 MYINRHKLDFIK
+870 MYINRHKLDFVK
-882 IFDENPGMTN
+882 IFDQYPGTTKE
-892 VINGVTY
+892 INGVSY
-899 NANFVNHYNS
+899 DASFVNHYDS

-931 TGSKGEGSEKLTILE
+931 TGDGSGNLTILE
-946 AIEKSIETSIGPNT
+946 AIKTSIDANT
-960 TDLFALKDAVTQQA
+960 TDLFALKDAVTKKA

-986 NGDTSDGK
+986 NGNTSDGK
-994 SIDLFTLLK
+994 PIDLFTLLK
-1003 NYVLYIEE
+1003 NYVLYIEK
-1011 VGNAESGT
+1011 VSSADSGT
-1019 TTEGYGEGVIT
+1019 TT
-1030 PPTQNS
+1030 

>member
-46 SGDNH
+46 GGENY

-89 GYEHPEDV
+89 EYSHPEDV

-107 NGNAIINDN
+107 NGNVIINDN

-124 GDDDDEKE
+124 GDDEDEKE
-132 HKIGLYLN
+132 
-140 KIYMEHRI
+140 EHR
-148 AQKDN
+148 KGLD
-153 YFGGEYY
+153 
-160 RPNNW
+160 
-165 EDAVLEDVVINYD
+165 
-178 YDMSESDYGTP
+178 
-189 ATDENSGI
+189 
-197 TYYYKPALG
+197 
-206 EAAGG
+206 
-211 PFFGYSGNTQNRYWL
+211 GYLLQNG
-226 KTEQVSTY
+226 EQVSTSTY
-234 YDFLT
+234 YEFLT
-239 NSDVINNYSY
+239 NSNVIDNNNY

-258 ETNGYQLFESYDM
+258 KDNGYQLFEDYDKGNNTF
-271 DNKDFVS
+271 DS
-278 KNSSYEYAFFFFF
+278 KNSSYEYAFSPVYG
-291 EQDPDGQLGINMDL
+291 QDLDGQLGINMDL
-305 KSAFV
+305 ESAFG
-310 EISNADTNIGRFGK
+310 INNTATNGRFGK

-335 WHGLYDLDDPNNS
+335 WHGLYDLDDPNNLD
-348 GVLKNQGFGSRY
+348 VPENQGFGSRY

-380 PPVMTSASDA
+380 PPVMTSASDENS
-390 YSFFNFYSN
+390 YFNFYSN
-399 VWVYTDPKTGEAPYT
+399 VWVYTDPKTGGKPYT
-414 TSQDGFTNKAQSSI
+414 TSRDGFTNKAQSSI

-438 ATQEIRDGTTVNV
+438 ATQETRKDGTIVNV

-466 GENMDFVRVAYDY
+466 GEGLDFVRVAYDY

-498 TDQIILSNDN
+498 TEQIISNDN
-508 NKRLKYLI
+508 RRLKYLI

-533 IGIRGLGGSYPSHK
+533 IGIRGLGGSYQSHK
-547 LASQYSN
+547 LASEYSN
-554 DSGTI
+554 DSSTI

-564 DKIISIYGEGYY
+564 DEIISIYGEGYY

-584 PESDYGSIQ
+584 PRWDNGSIRRE
-593 GDLVG
+593 LVG
-598 DKKNIITNSEG
+598 NIKNTITNSEG
-609 NGASGTFFNTLNRK
+609 NGVSETFFNTLNRK

-629 TTSDGL
+629 TTSDGSE
-635 IFNNAYSSDTDTDP
+635 FSSEYSGTYSIDTDS

-654 NYKQHPQGDDSY
+654 NYKQEENLVRSR
-666 YLYRPALLMFEK
+666 YRPALLMFEK

-691 DNDNFTWS
+691 DNNNFTWS

-722 KATEDD
+722 EATEND
-728 FNNDGAKF
+728 FNNDGEGF
-736 SPADKIDLTVNNPY
+736 SSADNTDLTLNNPY

-774 YVDNAMTI
+774 YVNDAMTI
-782 VTEVPK
+782 RTQVP
-788 EQDQYIA
+788 EDQDQYIA
-795 FKYGKDQ
+795 FKYGKNQ

-816 LFSSKDNYFIQDVTR
+816 LFTSTDNYFIQNATR
-831 TSKDGVQRQGL
+831 TSKDDVERQGL

-856 LVGSSVEGNKYTFY
+856 LVGSSVEDNKYVFN
-870 MYINRHKLDFIK
+870 MYINRHKLDFVK
-882 IFDENPGMTN
+882 IFNKNPGMTN
-892 VINGVTY
+892 VINGVPY
-899 NANFVNHYNS
+899 EANFVDHYNGS
-909 NTKANL
+909 TKATL

-931 TGSKGEGSEKLTILE
+931 TGDGSEKLTILN
-946 AIEKSIETSIGPNT
+946 AIKGSIGTST
-960 TDLFALKDAVTQQA
+960 TDLFALKDAVTHEA
-974 IAYYKNGVLYGT
+974 IAYYQNGVLYGT
-986 NGDTSDGK
+986 NGDTSGGK
-994 SIDLFTLLK
+994 PIDLFTLLK
-1003 NYVLYIEE
+1003 NYVLYIEKAPS
-1011 VGNAESGT
+1011 AESGT
-1019 TTEGYGEGVIT
+1019 TTEGDGEGVIT

>member
-35 STDSTNQSVSG
+35 SADSTNQSVGG
-46 SGDNH
+46 SGENH

-59 ENYSFSKGELG
+59 ENYSFSNGELG

-89 GYEHPEDV
+89 DYKKPEDV
-97 FGYNEVQLDD
+97 FGYNEVQFDD
-107 NGNAIINDN
+107 NGNPIINDN

-124 GDDDDEKE
+124 GDEEDEKE
-132 HKIGLYLN
+132 HRIGLDRYSLQAGKQVSVN
-140 KIYMEHRI
+140 
-148 AQKDN
+148 
-153 YFGGEYY
+153 
-160 RPNNW
+160 
-165 EDAVLEDVVINYD
+165 
-178 YDMSESDYGTP
+178 
-189 ATDENSGI
+189 
-197 TYYYKPALG
+197 TYY
-206 EAAGG
+206 
-211 PFFGYSGNTQNRYWL
+211 N
-226 KTEQVSTY
+226 
-234 YDFLT
+234 FLT
-239 NSDVINNYSY
+239 NIDVINNDSY

-258 ETNGYQLFESYDM
+258 KDKGYQLFEDHDKRNNY
-271 DNKDFVS
+271 FVS
-278 KNSSYEYAFFFFF
+278 KNPDYEYAFSPVYGK
-291 EQDPDGQLGINMDL
+291 DADSQLGINMDL
-305 KSAFV
+305 ESAF
-310 EISNADTNIGRFGK
+310 ADITETDGMYGK

-335 WHGLYDLDDPNNS
+335 WHGLYDLDDPNNL
-348 GVLKNQGFGSRY
+348 GVQKNLGLGSRY

-380 PPVMTSASDA
+380 PPVMTSASDENS
-390 YSFFNFYSN
+390 YFNFYSN
-399 VWVYTDPKTGEAPYT
+399 VWVYTDPETREAPYT
-414 TSQDGFTNKAQSSI
+414 TSRDGFTNKAQSSI

-438 ATQEIRDGTTVNV
+438 AMQEERKDGTIVNV

-466 GENMDFVRVAYDY
+466 DEGLDFVRVAYDY

-490 AETAMTYS
+490 AETPMTYS
-498 TDQIILSNDN
+498 TDEIDISSDR
-508 NKRLKYLI
+508 RLKYLI

-522 ESGKYKSIQFN
+522 ESGKYESIQFN
-533 IGIRGLGGSYPSHK
+533 IGIRGSGLRGSHQSHK

-554 DSGTI
+554 DSSGTI
-559 YEGAI
+559 YKGAI
-564 DKIISIYGEGYY
+564 DDIISFYGEGYY

-584 PESDYGSIQ
+584 PRSRWDSCTQ
-593 GDLVG
+593 GELVG
-598 DKKNIITNSEG
+598 EIKDNITNSD
-609 NGASGTFFNTLNRK
+609 GTGVGGSFFNTLNRK

-629 TTSDGL
+629 TDSDGL
-635 IFNNAYSSDTDTDP
+635 DFSSDYSDDTDTDP

-654 NYKQHPQGDDSY
+654 NYKQQQERVPY
-666 YLYRPALLMFEK
+666 RTYYRPALLMFEK

-722 KATEDD
+722 EATVND
-728 FNNDGAKF
+728 FNNDGENF
-736 SPADKIDLTVNNPY
+736 SSTGKTDLTLNNPY

-774 YVDNAMTI
+774 YVNDAMTI
-782 VTEVPK
+782 HTEGTK
-788 EQDQYIA
+788 NHYIA

-802 EGKDLYTIFASQSS
+802 NGKDLYTIFASQSS
-816 LFSSKDNYFIQDVTR
+816 LFPSNKDNYFIQNATVSD
-831 TSKDGVQRQGL
+831 KNGDQRQGL

-856 LVGSSVEGNKYTFY
+856 LVSSSVKDNKYVFN
-870 MYINRHKLDFIK
+870 MYINRHKLGFVK
-882 IFDENPGMTN
+882 IFDKYPGTTN
-892 VINGVTY
+892 VINGVPY
-899 NANFVNHYNS
+899 NAEFVNHYDS
-909 NTKANL
+909 NTQANL

-931 TGSKGEGSEKLTILE
+931 TGDGSETILD
-946 AIEKSIETSIGPNT
+946 AIETCTNT
-960 TDLFALKDAVTQQA
+960 TDLYALKDAVTKEA
-974 IAYYKNGVLYGT
+974 IAYYKNGVLYGA
-986 NGDTSDGK
+986 NGKNTSGDK

-1003 NYVLYIEE
+1003 NYVLYIEK
-1011 VGNAESGT
+1011 VPSTESGT
-1019 TTEGYGEGVIT
+1019 TTEGDGEGV
-1030 PPTQNS
+1030 

>member
-1 MLFRKFKL
+1 MLFRKCKL

-35 STDSTNQSVSG
+35 STDSTNQSVGG
-46 SGDNH
+46 SGENH

-89 GYEHPEDV
+89 VNKHPEDV

-132 HKIGLYLN
+132 HRIGLLYLN
-140 KIYMEHRI
+140 NKI
-148 AQKDN
+148 
-153 YFGGEYY
+153 
-160 RPNNW
+160 
-165 EDAVLEDVVINYD
+165 
-178 YDMSESDYGTP
+178 
-189 ATDENSGI
+189 
-197 TYYYKPALG
+197 
-206 EAAGG
+206 
-211 PFFGYSGNTQNRYWL
+211 
-226 KTEQVSTY
+226 STY
-234 YDFLT
+234 YGFLT
-239 NSDVINNYSY
+239 NNDVINNDSY

-258 ETNGYQLFESYDM
+258 KTKGYQLFEDYDKV
-271 DNKDFVS
+271 NENFES
-278 KNSSYEYAFFFFF
+278 KNSSYEYAFSPVYG
-291 EQDPDGQLGINMDL
+291 QDPDDQLGINMDL
-305 KSAFV
+305 KSAFDK
-310 EISNADTNIGRFGK
+310 ISNADTDNMYGK

-335 WHGLYDLDDPNNS
+335 WHGLYDLDDPNNL
-348 GVLKNQGFGSRY
+348 GVPKNQGFGSRY

-369 SLNPNQLKHVL
+369 SLNPNQLKNVL

-390 YSFFNFYSN
+390 ASYFNFYSN
-399 VWVYTDPKTGEAPYT
+399 VWVYTDPETGDAPYT
-414 TSQDGFTNKAQSSI
+414 TSKGGFTNKAQSTI

-438 ATQEIRDGTTVNV
+438 ATQETRDGTTVNV

-466 GENMDFVRVAYDY
+466 GENLDFVRVAYDY

-490 AETAMTYS
+490 AETPMTYS
-498 TDQIILSNDN
+498 TDEIDFSYNR
-508 NKRLKYLI
+508 RLKYLI

-547 LASQYSN
+547 LASQDSN
-554 DSGTI
+554 DSDTI

-564 DKIISIYGEGYY
+564 DEIISFYGEGYY

-584 PESDYGSIQ
+584 PRRHNGSIQ
-593 GDLVG
+593 GELVG
-598 DKKNIITNSEG
+598 NIKDDITNSKG
-609 NGASGTFFNTLNRK
+609 DGVDGTFFKTLNRK

-629 TTSDGL
+629 TTSNGL
-635 IFNNAYSSDTDTDP
+635 KFSSTYSPYSSNTDS

-654 NYKQHPQGDDSY
+654 NYQQKDHYS
-666 YLYRPALLMFEK
+666 YRPALLMFEK

-691 DNDNFTWS
+691 DNNNFTWS

-722 KATEDD
+722 EATPDD
-728 FNNDGAKF
+728 FNNGGATF
-736 SPADKIDLTVNNPY
+736 SPADTIDLTLNNPY

-774 YVDNAMTI
+774 YVKDAMKI
-782 VTEVPK
+782 VTKVP
-788 EQDQYIA
+788 EDQDQYIA

-802 EGKDLYTIFASQSS
+802 DGKDLYTIFASQSS
-816 LFSSKDNYFIQDVTR
+816 LFPSEDNYFIQNATAI
-831 TSKDGVQRQGL
+831 SKDGLQREGL

-856 LVGSSVEGNKYTFY
+856 LVGSSVEDNRYVFN
-870 MYINRHKLDFIK
+870 MYINRHKLDFVK
-882 IFDENPGMTN
+882 IFNQNPGTTK
-892 VINGVTY
+892 VINGVPY
-899 NANFVNHYNS
+899 EAEFVNHYNGS
-909 NTKANL
+909 TKATL

-931 TGSKGEGSEKLTILE
+931 TGSAVDGSEKLTILD
-946 AIEKSIETSIGPNT
+946 AIQKSIETSIGPNT

-974 IAYYKNGVLYGT
+974 IAYYQNGVLYGT
-986 NGDTSDGK
+986 NGNTSDGK

-1003 NYVLYIEE
+1003 NYVLYIEKVE
-1011 VGNAESGT
+1011 SAESGT
-1019 TTEGYGEGVIT
+1019 TTEGDGEGV
-1030 PPTQNS
+1030 